1 MSVQSEAQLEASLI
15 RRLAD
20 LGWAQVS
27 IPDNDG
33 LGANLKT
40 QLEAHN
46 GIHFSDGEFRSIL
59 NHLGKGGTFEKAKTL
74 RDRMT
79 LQRDDGST
87 AYVQFFNSHEWCRNR
102 YQVTSQVTQVGT
114 YGTRYDVTLLVN
126 GLPLVHIELKRRG
139 MELRE
144 AFNQINR
151 YQRHSFWAGNALFQY
166 VQIFVISNGVNTKYY
181 ANNRHQDFKQTFFW
195 ADEENNPITR
205 LEAFA
210 DAFLEKCFVSK
221 MIAKYVVLHES
232 DKVPM
237 VLRPY
242 QFYAVERILD
252 RVMKGRKN
260 GYIWHTTGSG
270 KTLTSFKASQV
281 IVENPKVAKVV
292 FVVDRA
298 DLDYQTTKEFNHFAP
313 GSVDG
318 TDNTKALVAQLNDPD
333 NKLVVTTIQ
342 KLNTAITRERH
353 GVAMEG
359 LKDQRIVFVF
369 DECHRSQFGDT
380 HKNIVAFF
388 TKAQLFGFTGTPI
401 LAENAIGKRTTADL
415 FEDCLHR
422 YVITDAIR
430 DENVLRFSVE
440 YWGKLRKKD
449 GSLLSEEEV
458 SGLNVKEFFES
469 EERIEGVVDW
479 VIENHDRKTH
489 NREFSAIMC
498 VGSVDAL
505 TKTYEAFRRKKANG
519 EHTLKVATI
528 FTFAA
533 NEDDADADGLI
544 GEPDVT
550 GGPVNAATQHSRDKL
565 ASYVADYNAMFG
577 TNHSVKD
584 GKAFYVYYKE
594 IAKRM
599 KWRDRKGFIPAQGID
614 VLLVVNMFL
623 TGFDAKTCNT
633 LYVDK
638 NLRYHGLIQAF
649 SRTNR
654 ILGQKKSQGNIVCFR
669 NLKTRVDA
677 AIALFSNKEADETIL
692 IAPYQDYVDRFNEAV
707 MELLKIAP
715 TPAAVDRLVS
725 EEDILA
731 FIRAFRELIRIK
743 NVLTTFT
750 EFTDDD
756 LSLDA
761 QRFEDFKSK
770 YLDIHDRMKSD
781 QDDDHKAS
789 IVDEVDFE
797 LELIR
802 RDNINVAY
810 ILALLASVAAERD
823 DAEEGA
829 DGDTAKK
836 TKAALDLLSSEPR
849 LRSKRELIE
858 EFIASY
864 LPAMRSEEETRT
876 SFLDFWTE
884 KRDAAFEQICVDEK
898 LDRAGFMGLLESYQ
912 FSGKPPLTDQIVA
925 IMQEPPGIL
934 QRKRSAERIMSK
946 LRDFVETFDE
956 GMGDIEAE

>member
-1 MSVQSEAQLEASLI
+1 MNTQSEAQLETALI
-15 RRLAD
+15 KRLND
-20 LGWAQVS
+20 LGWASVD
-27 IPDNDG
+27 IPDNAA
-33 LGANLKT
+33 LEANLRS

-46 GIHFSDGEFRSIL
+46 GLQFSDGEFRTIV
-59 NHLGKGGTFEKAKTL
+59 NHLGKGSTFEKAKTL
-74 RDRMT
+74 RDRMA
-79 LQRDDGST
+79 LQRDDGTT
-87 AYVQFFNSHEWCRNR
+87 AYVQFFNGREWCRNR
-102 YQVTSQVTQVGT
+102 YQVTHQITQEGH
-114 YGTRYDVTLLVN
+114 YKTRYDVTLLVN
-126 GLPLVHIELKRRG
+126 GLPLIQIELKRRG
-139 MELRE
+139 IELKE

-151 YQRHSFWAGNALFQY
+151 YHRHSFGAGNALFQY
-166 VQIFVISNGVNTKYY
+166 VQLFVISNGVNTKYY

-195 ADEENNPITR
+195 ADEDNAPITR

-232 DKVPM
+232 DQVLM

-242 QFYAVERILD
+242 QYYAVERILD

-298 DLDYQTTKEFNHFAP
+298 DLDYQTTKEFNFFSP

-318 TDNTKALVAQLNDPD
+318 TDNTKALVDQLADPD
-333 NKLVVTTIQ
+333 TKLVVTTIQ

-353 GVAMEG
+353 AAAMEA
-359 LKDQRIVFVF
+359 LKDERIVFVF

-388 TKAQLFGFTGTPI
+388 SKAQMFGFTGTPI
-401 LAENAIGKRTTADL
+401 LKENAIGKRTTANL
-415 FEDCLHR
+415 FEECLHR

-440 YWGKLRKKD
+440 YWGKLRRKD
-449 GSLLSEEEV
+449 GTFIGDEEV
-458 SGLNVKEFFES
+458 SGLDLKEFFES
-469 EERIEGVVDW
+469 EKRIDGVVDW
-479 VIENHDRKTH
+479 IIENHERKTH
-489 NREFSAIMC
+489 SRDFSAIMC

-505 TKTYEAFRRKKANG
+505 TKTYEAFQRKKAEG
-519 EHTLKVATI
+519 KHDLKVATI

-533 NEDDADADGLI
+533 NEEDEDANGLI

-550 GGPVNAATQHSRDKL
+550 GGPVSAATQHSRDKL
-565 ASYVADYNAMFG
+565 AGYVADYNAMFG
-577 TNHSVKD
+577 TNNSVKD
-584 GKAFYVYYKE
+584 GKAFYVYYKAL
-594 IAKRM
+594 AKRM
-599 KWRDRKGFIPAQGID
+599 KWRDRKDFIEGQGID
-614 VLLVVNMFL
+614 ILLVVNMFL

-669 NLKTRVDA
+669 NLKAKVDE
-677 AIALFSNKEADETIL
+677 AIALFSNKDADETIL
-692 IAPYQDYVDRFNEAV
+692 IAPYQEYVDRFNEAV

-715 TPAAVDRLVS
+715 TPSAVDRLVS
-725 EEDILA
+725 EDDILA
-731 FIRAFRELIRIK
+731 FVRAFRELIRIR
-743 NVLTTFT
+743 NVLTSFT
-750 EFTDDD
+750 EFSNDD

-781 QDDDHKAS
+781 QDDDQKVS
-789 IVDEVDFE
+789 ILNEVDFE

-810 ILALLASVAAERD
+810 ILALLASIVEEQREAE
-823 DAEEGA
+823 DAL
-829 DGDTAKK
+829 DTAGK
-836 TKAALDLLSSEPR
+836 TKTILDLLGSEPR

-858 EFIASY
+858 EFITTY
-864 LPAMRSEEETRT
+864 LLTMKSAEQTNATFE
-876 SFLDFWTE
+876 SFWAE
-884 KRDAAFEQICVDEK
+884 KRDAAFGSICTEEK
-898 LDRAGFMGLLESYQ
+898 LRPQGFATLLEAYQ
-912 FSGKPPLTDQIVA
+912 FSGKRPMTDEVIA
-925 IMQEPPGIL
+925 IMIETPGIL
-934 QRKRSAERIMSK
+934 QRKPSAERIVSRM
-946 LRDFVETFDE
+946 VTFIDTFEE
-956 GMGDIEAE
+956 GLGDLWSI

>member
-1 MSVQSEAQLEASLI
+1 MAAVQSEAQLDSALI
-15 RRLAD
+15 KRLVS
-20 LGWAQVS
+20 LGWNRIEIKGSAT
-27 IPDNDG
+27 
-33 LGANLKT
+33 LERNLKT

-46 GIHFSDGEFRSIL
+46 GTTFSNDEFRRIL
-59 NHLGKGGTFEKAKTL
+59 NHLEKGNVFEKAKTL
-74 RDRMT
+74 RDRMS
-79 LQRDDGST
+79 LHRDDGST
-87 AYVQFFNSHEWCRNR
+87 SYVQFFNAQDWGRNR
-102 YQVTSQVTQVGT
+102 YQVTSQVTQEGS
-114 YGTRYDVTLLVN
+114 YKTRYDVTLLVN
-126 GLPLVHIELKRRG
+126 GLPLIQIELKRRG

-151 YQRHSFWAGNALFQY
+151 YHRHSFWAGNALFQY
-166 VQIFVISNGVNTKYY
+166 VQVFVISNGVNTKYY

-195 ADEENNPITR
+195 ADEDNKSITR
-205 LEAFA
+205 LEAFT

-232 DKVPM
+232 DKVLM

-242 QFYAVERILD
+242 QYYAVERILD

-298 DLDYQTTKEFNHFAP
+298 DLDYQTTKEFNYFSP

-318 TDNTKALVAQLNDPD
+318 TDNTKALVDQLADPD
-333 NKLVVTTIQ
+333 TKLVVTTIQ

-353 GVAMEG
+353 EAAMAAI
-359 LKDQRIVFVF
+359 KDERVVFVF

-380 HKNIVAFF
+380 HKNIVAYFS
-388 TKAQLFGFTGTPI
+388 KAQLFGFTGTPI
-401 LAENAIGKRTTADL
+401 LRENAIGNRTTANL
-415 FEDCLHR
+415 FADCIHKH
-422 YVITDAIR
+422 VITDAIR

-449 GSLLSEEEV
+449 GTLMTDEEV
-458 SGLNVKEFFES
+458 AGIDLKEFFES
-469 EERIEGVVDW
+469 EKRIDGVVDW

-489 NREFSAIMC
+489 NRQFSAIMC
-498 VGSVDAL
+498 TGSVDAL
-505 TKTYEAFRRKKANG
+505 TKTYEAFRRKKAEG
-519 EHTLKVATI
+519 KHDLKVATI

-533 NEDDADADGLI
+533 NEEDEDANGLI

-550 GGPVNAATQHSRDKL
+550 GGPVNATTQHSRDKL

-577 TNHSVKD
+577 TNNSVD
-584 GKAFYVYYKE
+584 NGKAFYVYYKGL
-594 IAKRM
+594 AKRM
-599 KWRDRKGFIPAQGID
+599 KQRDRKDFVQEQGID
-614 VLLVVNMFL
+614 ILLVVNMFL

-669 NLKTRVDA
+669 NLKERVDE
-677 AIALFSNKEADETIL
+677 AIALFSNKEARDTIL
-692 IAPYQDYVDRFNEAV
+692 MEPYQAYVDQFNEAV
-707 MELLKIAP
+707 LELMKIAA
-715 TPAAVDRLVS
+715 TPGMVDKLES
-725 EEDILA
+725 EEDILT
-731 FIRAFRELIRIK
+731 FVRAFRELLRIRNI
-743 NVLTTFT
+743 LTSFT
-750 EFTDDD
+750 EFSDDD
-756 LSLDA
+756 LAIDP

-770 YLDIHDRMKSD
+770 YLDIHDRVKSN
-781 QDDDHKAS
+781 QDDSDHKAS
-789 IVDEVDFE
+789 IIDEVDFE

-810 ILALLASVAAERD
+810 ILALLASI
-823 DAEEGA
+823 A
-829 DGDTAKK
+829 DGGDDEDARQEAASKK
-836 TKAALDLLSSEPR
+836 KAILDMLGSEAR

-858 EFIASY
+858 EFVASY
-864 LPAMRSEEETRT
+864 LPHLSDSEGTKEAFWDYWSRKRSEAFDEICEDED
-876 SFLDFWTE
+876 LDP
-884 KRDAAFEQICVDEK
+884 
-898 LDRAGFMGLLESYQ
+898 DRFADLIEAYQ
-912 FSGKPPLTDQIVA
+912 FSDKEPLTDELMTVVNT
-925 IMQEPPGIL
+925 PPSIL
-934 QRKRSAERIMSK
+934 QRKKVAKRIISRMV
-946 LRDFVETFDE
+946 DYIETFE
-956 GMGDIEAE
+956 ENMGDLEAA

>member
-1 MSVQSEAQLEASLI
+1 MNTQSEAQLENALI
-15 RRLAD
+15 QRLND
-20 LGWAQVS
+20 LGWASVA
-27 IPDNDG
+27 IPDNAA
-33 LGANLKT
+33 LESNLRS

-46 GIHFSDGEFRSIL
+46 GLQFSDGEFRTIL
-59 NHLGKGGTFEKAKTL
+59 NHLGKGSTFEKAKTM
-74 RDRMT
+74 RDRMA
-79 LQRDDGST
+79 LQRDDGTT
-87 AYVQFFNSHEWCRNR
+87 AYVQFFNGREWCRNR
-102 YQVTSQVTQVGT
+102 YQVTHQITQEGH
-114 YGTRYDVTLLVN
+114 YKTRYDVTLLVN
-126 GLPLVHIELKRRG
+126 GLPLIQIELKRRG
-139 MELRE
+139 IELKE

-151 YQRHSFWAGNALFQY
+151 YHRHSFGAGNALFQY
-166 VQIFVISNGVNTKYY
+166 VQLFVISNGVNTKYY

-195 ADEENNPITR
+195 ADEDNAPITR

-232 DKVPM
+232 DQVLM

-242 QFYAVERILD
+242 QYYAVERILD

-298 DLDYQTTKEFNHFAP
+298 DLDYQTTKEFNFFSP

-318 TDNTKALVAQLNDPD
+318 TDNTKALVDQMADPD
-333 NKLVVTTIQ
+333 TKLVVTTIQ

-353 GVAMEG
+353 AAAMEA
-359 LKDQRIVFVF
+359 LKDERIVFVF

-388 TKAQLFGFTGTPI
+388 SKAQMFGFTGTPI
-401 LAENAIGKRTTADL
+401 LKENAIGKRTTANL
-415 FEDCLHR
+415 FEECLHR

-440 YWGKLRKKD
+440 YWGKLRRKD
-449 GSLLSEEEV
+449 GTFIGDEEV
-458 SGLNVKEFFES
+458 SGLDLKEFFES
-469 EERIEGVVDW
+469 EKRIDVVVDW
-479 VIENHDRKTH
+479 IIENHNRKTH
-489 NREFSAIMC
+489 GRDFSAIMC

-505 TKTYEAFRRKKANG
+505 TKTYEAFQRKKAEG
-519 EHTLKVATI
+519 RHDLKVATI

-533 NEDDADADGLI
+533 NEEDEDANGLI

-550 GGPVNAATQHSRDKL
+550 GGPISAATQHSRDKL
-565 ASYVADYNAMFG
+565 AGYVADYNAMFG
-577 TNHSVKD
+577 TNNSVKD
-584 GKAFYVYYKE
+584 GKAFYVYYKAV
-594 IAKRM
+594 AKRM
-599 KWRDRKGFIPAQGID
+599 KWRDRKDYIEGQGID
-614 VLLVVNMFL
+614 ILLVVNMFL

-669 NLKTRVDA
+669 NLKAKVDE
-677 AIALFSNKEADETIL
+677 AIALFSNKDADETIL
-692 IAPYQDYVDRFNEAV
+692 IAPYQEYVDRFNEAV
-707 MELLKIAP
+707 VELLKIAP
-715 TPAAVDRLVS
+715 TPSAVDKLVS
-725 EEDILA
+725 EDDILA
-731 FIRAFRELIRIK
+731 FVRAFRELIRIR
-743 NVLTTFT
+743 NVLTSFT
-750 EFTDDD
+750 EFSNDD

-770 YLDIHDRMKSD
+770 YLDIHDRMKSE
-781 QDDDHKAS
+781 QDDDQKAS
-789 IVDEVDFE
+789 ILNEVDFE

-810 ILALLASVAAERD
+810 ILALLASIVEERREAE
-823 DAEEGA
+823 DAL
-829 DGDTAKK
+829 DTARK
-836 TKAALDLLSSEPR
+836 TKTILDLLGSEPR

-858 EFIASY
+858 EFITTY
-864 LPAMRSEEETRT
+864 LPTMKSAEQTNATFE
-876 SFLDFWTE
+876 SFWAE
-884 KRDAAFEQICVDEK
+884 KRDAAFDSICSEEK
-898 LDRAGFMGLLESYQ
+898 LRPQGFAILLEAYQ
-912 FSGKPPLTDQIVA
+912 FSGKRPMTDEVIA
-925 IMQEPPGIL
+925 IMIETPGIL
-934 QRKRSAERIMSK
+934 QRKPSAERVVSRMVTFIDTFEEGLGDLWSK
-946 LRDFVETFDE
+946 
-956 GMGDIEAE
+956 

>member
-1 MSVQSEAQLEASLI
+1 M
-15 RRLAD
+15 
-20 LGWAQVS
+20 GWASVA
-27 IPDNDG
+27 IPDNAA
-33 LGANLKT
+33 LEANLRA

-46 GIHFSDGEFRSIL
+46 GLQFSDGEFRTIL
-59 NHLGKGGTFEKAKTL
+59 NHLGKGSTFEKAKTL
-74 RDRMT
+74 RDRMA
-79 LQRDDGST
+79 LQRDDGTT
-87 AYVQFFNSHEWCRNR
+87 AYVQFFNGREWCRNR
-102 YQVTSQVTQVGT
+102 YQVTHQITQEGH
-114 YGTRYDVTLLVN
+114 YKTRYDVTLLVN
-126 GLPLVHIELKRRG
+126 GLPLIQIELKRRG
-139 MELRE
+139 IELKE

-151 YQRHSFWAGNALFQY
+151 YHRHSFGAGNALFQY
-166 VQIFVISNGVNTKYY
+166 VQLFVISNGVNTKYY

-195 ADEENNPITR
+195 ADEDNTPITR

-232 DKVPM
+232 DQVLM

-242 QFYAVERILD
+242 QYFAVERILD

-298 DLDYQTTKEFNHFAP
+298 DLDYQTTKEFNYFSP

-318 TDNTKALVAQLNDPD
+318 TDNTKALVDQMADPD
-333 NKLVVTTIQ
+333 TKLVVTTIQ

-353 GVAMEG
+353 AAAMEA
-359 LKDQRIVFVF
+359 LKDERIVFVF

-388 TKAQLFGFTGTPI
+388 SKAQMFGFTGTPI
-401 LAENAIGKRTTADL
+401 LKENAIGKRTTANL
-415 FEDCLHR
+415 FEECLHR

-440 YWGKLRKKD
+440 YWGKLRRKD
-449 GSLLSEEEV
+449 GTFIGDEEV
-458 SGLNVKEFFES
+458 SGLDLKEFFES
-469 EERIEGVVDW
+469 DKRIDGVVDW
-479 VIENHDRKTH
+479 IIENHDRKTH
-489 NREFSAIMC
+489 NRDFSAIMC

-505 TKTYEAFRRKKANG
+505 TKTYEAFQRKKA
-519 EHTLKVATI
+519 ESKHDLKVATI
-528 FTFAA
+528 FTFASNEEDEDA
-533 NEDDADADGLI
+533 NGLI

-550 GGPVNAATQHSRDKL
+550 GGPVSAATQHSRDKL
-565 ASYVADYNAMFG
+565 AGYVADYNAMFG
-577 TNHSVKD
+577 TNNSVKD
-584 GKAFYVYYKE
+584 GKAFYVYYKAL
-594 IAKRM
+594 AKRM
-599 KWRDRKGFIPAQGID
+599 KWRDRKDFIEGQGID
-614 VLLVVNMFL
+614 ILLVVNMFL

-669 NLKTRVDA
+669 NLKAKVDE
-677 AIALFSNKEADETIL
+677 AIALFSNKDADETIL

-707 MELLKIAP
+707 TELLKIAP
-715 TPAAVDRLVS
+715 TPSAVDKLVS
-725 EEDILA
+725 EDDILA
-731 FIRAFRELIRIK
+731 FVRAFRELIRIR
-743 NVLTTFT
+743 NVLTSFT
-750 EFTDDD
+750 EFSDDD

-781 QDDDHKAS
+781 QDDDQKAS
-789 IVDEVDFE
+789 ILNEVDFE

-810 ILALLASVAAERD
+810 ILALLASVVAEQREAE
-823 DAEEGA
+823 DAL
-829 DGDTAKK
+829 DTASK
-836 TKAALDLLSSEPR
+836 TKTILDLLGSEPR

-858 EFIASY
+858 EFITAY
-864 LPAMRSEEETRT
+864 LPTMKSAEQTTATFEEFWAEKREAAFNSICSEE
-876 SFLDFWTE
+876 
-884 KRDAAFEQICVDEK
+884 K
-898 LDRAGFMGLLESYQ
+898 LRPEGFAILLEAYQ
-912 FSGKPPLTDQIVA
+912 FSGKRPMTDEVIA
-925 IMQEPPGIL
+925 IMIETPGIL
-934 QRKRSAERIMSK
+934 QRKPSAERVVSRM
-946 LRDFVETFDE
+946 VTFIDTFEE
-956 GMGDIEAE
+956 GLGDLWSI

>member
-1 MSVQSEAQLEASLI
+1 MNTQSEAQLETALI
-15 RRLAD
+15 QRLND
-20 LGWAQVS
+20 LGWASVA
-27 IPDNDG
+27 IPDNAA
-33 LGANLKT
+33 LEANLRA

-46 GIHFSDGEFRSIL
+46 GLQFSDGEFRTIL
-59 NHLGKGGTFEKAKTL
+59 NHLGKGSTFEKAKTL
-74 RDRMT
+74 RDRMA
-79 LQRDDGST
+79 LQRDDGTT
-87 AYVQFFNSHEWCRNR
+87 AYVQFFNGREWCRNR
-102 YQVTSQVTQVGT
+102 YQVTHQITQEGH
-114 YGTRYDVTLLVN
+114 YKTRYDVTLLVN
-126 GLPLVHIELKRRG
+126 GLPLIQIELKRRG
-139 MELRE
+139 IELKE

-151 YQRHSFWAGNALFQY
+151 YHRHSFGAGNALFQY
-166 VQIFVISNGVNTKYY
+166 VQLFVISNGVNTKYY

-195 ADEENNPITR
+195 ADEDNTPITR

-232 DKVPM
+232 DQVLM

-242 QFYAVERILD
+242 QYYAVERILD

-298 DLDYQTTKEFNHFAP
+298 DLDYQTTKEFNYFSP

-318 TDNTKALVAQLNDPD
+318 TDNTTALVGQMADPD
-333 NKLVVTTIQ
+333 TKLVVTTIQ

-353 GVAMEG
+353 AAAMEA
-359 LKDQRIVFVF
+359 LKDERIVFVF

-388 TKAQLFGFTGTPI
+388 SKAQMFGFTGTPI
-401 LAENAIGKRTTADL
+401 LKENAIGKRTTANL
-415 FEDCLHR
+415 FEECLHR

-440 YWGKLRKKD
+440 YWGKLRRKD
-449 GSLLSEEEV
+449 GTFIGDEEV
-458 SGLNVKEFFES
+458 SGLDLKEFFES
-469 EERIEGVVDW
+469 DKRIDGVVDW
-479 VIENHDRKTH
+479 IIENHDRKTH
-489 NREFSAIMC
+489 GRDFSAIMC

-505 TKTYEAFRRKKANG
+505 SKTYEAFQRKKA
-519 EHTLKVATI
+519 ESKHDLKVATI
-528 FTFAA
+528 FTFASNEEDEDA
-533 NEDDADADGLI
+533 NGLI

-550 GGPVNAATQHSRDKL
+550 GGPVSAATQHSRDKL
-565 ASYVADYNAMFG
+565 AGYVADYNAMFG
-577 TNHSVKD
+577 TNNSVKD
-584 GKAFYVYYKE
+584 GKAFYVYYKAL
-594 IAKRM
+594 AKRM
-599 KWRDRKGFIPAQGID
+599 KWRDRKDFIEGQGID
-614 VLLVVNMFL
+614 ILLVVNMFL

-669 NLKTRVDA
+669 NLKAKVDE
-677 AIALFSNKEADETIL
+677 AIALFSNKDADETIL

-715 TPAAVDRLVS
+715 TPSAVDKLAS
-725 EEDILA
+725 EDEILA
-731 FIRAFRELIRIK
+731 FVRAFRELIRIR
-743 NVLTTFT
+743 NVLTSFT
-750 EFTDDD
+750 EFSDDD

-781 QDDDHKAS
+781 QDDDQKAS
-789 IVDEVDFE
+789 ILNEVDFE

-810 ILALLASVAAERD
+810 ILALLASVVAEQREAE
-823 DAEEGA
+823 DAL
-829 DGDTAKK
+829 DTASK
-836 TKAALDLLSSEPR
+836 TKTILDLLGSEPR

-858 EFIASY
+858 EFITAY
-864 LPAMRSEEETRT
+864 LPTMKSAEQTTATFEEFWAEKREAAFNSICSEE
-876 SFLDFWTE
+876 
-884 KRDAAFEQICVDEK
+884 K
-898 LDRAGFMGLLESYQ
+898 LRPEGFAILLEAYQ
-912 FSGKPPLTDQIVA
+912 FSGKRPMTDEVIA
-925 IMQEPPGIL
+925 IMIETPGIL
-934 QRKRSAERIMSK
+934 QRKPSAERVVSRM
-946 LRDFVETFDE
+946 VTFIDTFEE
-956 GMGDIEAE
+956 GLGDLWSI

>member
-1 MSVQSEAQLEASLI
+1 MDTQSEAQLETALI
-15 RRLAD
+15 QRLND
-20 LGWAQVS
+20 LGWASVA
-27 IPDNDG
+27 IPDNAA
-33 LGANLKT
+33 LETNLRAR
-40 QLEAHN
+40 LEAHN
-46 GIHFSDGEFRSIL
+46 GLRFSDGEFRTIL
-59 NHLGKGGTFEKAKTL
+59 NHLGKGSTFEKAKTL
-74 RDRMT
+74 RDRMA
-79 LQRDDGST
+79 LQRDDGTT
-87 AYVQFFNSHEWCRNR
+87 AYVQFFNGREWCRNR
-102 YQVTSQVTQVGT
+102 YQVTHQITQEGQ
-114 YGTRYDVTLLVN
+114 YKTRYDVTLLVN
-126 GLPLVHIELKRRG
+126 GLPLIQIELKRRG
-139 MELRE
+139 IELKE

-151 YQRHSFWAGNALFQY
+151 YHRHSFGAGNALFQY
-166 VQIFVISNGVNTKYY
+166 VQLFVISNGVNTKYY

-195 ADEENNPITR
+195 ADEDNTPITR

-232 DKVPM
+232 DQLLM

-242 QFYAVERILD
+242 QYYAVERILD

-298 DLDYQTTKEFNHFAP
+298 DLDYQTTKEFNFFSP

-318 TDNTKALVAQLNDPD
+318 TDNTKALVDQLADPD
-333 NKLVVTTIQ
+333 TKLVVTTIQ

-353 GVAMEG
+353 AAAMEA
-359 LKDQRIVFVF
+359 LKDERIVFVF

-388 TKAQLFGFTGTPI
+388 SKAQMFGFTGTPI
-401 LAENAIGKRTTADL
+401 LKENAIGKRTTANL
-415 FEDCLHR
+415 FEKRLHH

-440 YWGKLRKKD
+440 YWGKLRRKD
-449 GSLLSEEEV
+449 GTFIGDEEV
-458 SGLNVKEFFES
+458 PGLDLKEFFES
-469 EERIEGVVDW
+469 KKRIEGVVDW
-479 VIENHDRKTH
+479 IIENHDRKTH
-489 NREFSAIMC
+489 NRDFSAIMC

-505 TKTYEAFRRKKANG
+505 TKTYEAFQRRKAEGK
-519 EHTLKVATI
+519 HDLKVATI

-533 NEDDADADGLI
+533 NEEDEDANGLI

-550 GGPVNAATQHSRDKL
+550 GGPVSAATQHSRDKL
-565 ASYVADYNAMFG
+565 AGYVADYNAMFG
-577 TNHSVKD
+577 TNNSVKD
-584 GKAFYVYYKE
+584 GKAFYVYYKAL
-594 IAKRM
+594 AKRM
-599 KWRDRKGFIPAQGID
+599 KWRDRKDFIKGQGID
-614 VLLVVNMFL
+614 ILLVVNMFL

-669 NLKTRVDA
+669 NLKAKVDE
-677 AIALFSNKEADETIL
+677 AISLFSNKDADETIL
-692 IAPYQDYVDRFNEAV
+692 IAPYQEYVDRFNEAV
-707 MELLKIAP
+707 MELLRIAP
-715 TPAAVDRLVS
+715 TPSTVDRLES
-725 EEDILA
+725 EDDILA
-731 FIRAFRELIRIK
+731 FVRAFRELIRIR
-743 NVLTTFT
+743 NVLTSFT
-750 EFTDDD
+750 EFSDDD
-756 LSLDA
+756 LSLSA

-781 QDDDHKAS
+781 RDDDQKAS
-789 IVDEVDFE
+789 ILNEVDFE

-810 ILALLASVAAERD
+810 ILALLTSVIAERQEAE
-823 DAEEGA
+823 DAV
-829 DGDTAKK
+829 DTTIK
-836 TKAALDLLSSEPR
+836 TKTILDLLGAEPR

-858 EFIASY
+858 EFVANY
-864 LPAMRSEEETRT
+864 LPSMKDADQTREA
-876 SFLDFWTE
+876 FQEFWTA
-884 KRDAAFEQICVDEK
+884 KRDAAFEAICAEEK
-898 LDRAGFMGLLESYQ
+898 LDATGFATLLEAHQ
-912 FSGKPPLTDQIVA
+912 FSGKRPLTDEVIAIVT
-925 IMQEPPGIL
+925 EPPGIL
-934 QRKRSAERIMSK
+934 RRKPTAERIVSRMIG
-946 LRDFVETFDE
+946 FVETFDE
-956 GMGDIEAE
+956 AMGDIYSD

>member
-1 MSVQSEAQLEASLI
+1 MNTQSEAQLENALI
-15 RRLAD
+15 QRLND
-20 LGWAQVS
+20 LGWASVA
-27 IPDNDG
+27 IPDNAA
-33 LGANLKT
+33 LEVNLRA

-46 GIHFSDGEFRSIL
+46 GLQFSDGEFRTIL
-59 NHLGKGGTFEKAKTL
+59 NHLGKGSTFEKAKTL
-74 RDRMT
+74 RDRMA
-79 LQRDDGST
+79 LQRDDGTT
-87 AYVQFFNSHEWCRNR
+87 AYVQFFNGREWCRNR
-102 YQVTSQVTQVGT
+102 YQVTHQITQEGH
-114 YGTRYDVTLLVN
+114 YKTRYDVTLLVN
-126 GLPLVHIELKRRG
+126 GLPLIQIELKRRG
-139 MELRE
+139 IELKE

-151 YQRHSFWAGNALFQY
+151 YHRHSFGAGNALFQY
-166 VQIFVISNGVNTKYY
+166 VQLFVISNGVNTKYY

-195 ADEENNPITR
+195 ADEDNTPITR

-232 DKVPM
+232 DQALM

-242 QFYAVERILD
+242 QYFAVERILD

-298 DLDYQTTKEFNHFAP
+298 DLDYQTTKEFNYFSP

-318 TDNTKALVAQLNDPD
+318 TDNTTALVDQLADPD
-333 NKLVVTTIQ
+333 TKLVVTTIQ

-353 GVAMEG
+353 AAAMEA
-359 LKDQRIVFVF
+359 LKDERIVFVF

-388 TKAQLFGFTGTPI
+388 SKAQMFGFTGTPI
-401 LAENAIGKRTTADL
+401 LKENAIGKRTTANL
-415 FEDCLHR
+415 FEECLHR

-440 YWGKLRKKD
+440 YWGKLRRKD
-449 GSLLSEEEV
+449 GTFIGDEEV
-458 SGLNVKEFFES
+458 SGLDLKEFFES
-469 EERIEGVVDW
+469 EKRIDGVVDW
-479 VIENHDRKTH
+479 IIENHDRKTH
-489 NREFSAIMC
+489 NRDFSAIMC

-505 TKTYEAFRRKKANG
+505 TKTYEAFQRKKAEG
-519 EHTLKVATI
+519 KHDLKVATI

-533 NEDDADADGLI
+533 NEEDEDANGLI

-550 GGPVNAATQHSRDKL
+550 GGPVSAATQHSRDKL
-565 ASYVADYNAMFG
+565 AGYVADYNAMFG
-577 TNHSVKD
+577 TNNSVKD
-584 GKAFYVYYKE
+584 GKAFYVYYKAL
-594 IAKRM
+594 AKRM
-599 KWRDRKGFIPAQGID
+599 KWRDRKDFIEGQGID
-614 VLLVVNMFL
+614 ILLVVNMFL

-669 NLKTRVDA
+669 NLKAKVDE
-677 AIALFSNKEADETIL
+677 AIALFSNKDADETIL

-715 TPAAVDRLVS
+715 TPSAVDKLVS
-725 EEDILA
+725 EDDILT
-731 FIRAFRELIRIK
+731 FVRAFRELIRIR
-743 NVLTTFT
+743 NVLTSFT
-750 EFTDDD
+750 EFSDDD

-781 QDDDHKAS
+781 QDDDQKAS
-789 IVDEVDFE
+789 ILNEVDFE

-810 ILALLASVAAERD
+810 ILALLASVVAEQREAE
-823 DAEEGA
+823 DAL
-829 DGDTAKK
+829 DTASK
-836 TKAALDLLSSEPR
+836 TKTILDLLGSEPR

-858 EFIASY
+858 EFITAY
-864 LPAMRSEEETRT
+864 LPTMKSAEQTTATFEEFWAEKREAAFNSICSEE
-876 SFLDFWTE
+876 
-884 KRDAAFEQICVDEK
+884 K
-898 LDRAGFMGLLESYQ
+898 LRPEGFAILLEAYQ
-912 FSGKPPLTDQIVA
+912 FSGKRPMTDEVIA
-925 IMQEPPGIL
+925 IMIETPGIL
-934 QRKRSAERIMSK
+934 QRKPSAERVVSRM
-946 LRDFVETFDE
+946 VTFIDTFEE
-956 GMGDIEAE
+956 GLGDLWSI

>member
-1 MSVQSEAQLEASLI
+1 MNTQSEAQLEAALI
-15 RRLAD
+15 QRLND
-20 LGWAQVS
+20 LGWASVA
-27 IPDNDG
+27 IPDNAA
-33 LGANLKT
+33 LEANLRA

-46 GIHFSDGEFRSIL
+46 GLQFSDGEFRTIL
-59 NHLGKGGTFEKAKTL
+59 NHLGKGSTFEKAKTL
-74 RDRMT
+74 RDRMA
-79 LQRDDGST
+79 LQRDDGTT
-87 AYVQFFNSHEWCRNR
+87 AYVQFFNGREWCRNR
-102 YQVTSQVTQVGT
+102 YQVTHQITQEGH
-114 YGTRYDVTLLVN
+114 YKTRYDVTLLVN
-126 GLPLVHIELKRRG
+126 GLPLIQIELKRRG
-139 MELRE
+139 IELKE

-151 YQRHSFWAGNALFQY
+151 YHRHSFGAGNALFQY
-166 VQIFVISNGVNTKYY
+166 VQLFVISNGVNTKYY

-195 ADEENNPITR
+195 ADEDNTPITR

-232 DKVPM
+232 DQVLM

-242 QFYAVERILD
+242 QYYAVERILD

-298 DLDYQTTKEFNHFAP
+298 DLDYQTTKEFNYFSP

-318 TDNTKALVAQLNDPD
+318 TDNTTALVDQMADPD
-333 NKLVVTTIQ
+333 TKLVVTTIQ

-353 GVAMEG
+353 AAAMEA
-359 LKDQRIVFVF
+359 LKDERIVFVF

-388 TKAQLFGFTGTPI
+388 SKAQMFGFTGTPI
-401 LAENAIGKRTTADL
+401 LKENAIGKRTTANL
-415 FEDCLHR
+415 FEECLHR

-440 YWGKLRKKD
+440 YWGKLRRKD
-449 GSLLSEEEV
+449 GTFIGDEEV
-458 SGLNVKEFFES
+458 SGLDLKEFFES
-469 EERIEGVVDW
+469 DKRIDGVVDW
-479 VIENHDRKTH
+479 IIENHDRKTH
-489 NREFSAIMC
+489 NRDFSAIMC

-505 TKTYEAFRRKKANG
+505 TKTYEAFQRKKSEG
-519 EHTLKVATI
+519 QHDLKVATI

-533 NEDDADADGLI
+533 NEEDEDANGLI

-550 GGPVNAATQHSRDKL
+550 GGPVSAATQHSRDKL
-565 ASYVADYNAMFG
+565 AGYVADYNAMFG
-577 TNHSVKD
+577 TNNSVKD
-584 GKAFYVYYKE
+584 GKAFYVYYKAL
-594 IAKRM
+594 AKRM
-599 KWRDRKGFIPAQGID
+599 KWRDRKDFIEGQGID
-614 VLLVVNMFL
+614 ILLVVNMFL

-669 NLKTRVDA
+669 NLKAKVDE
-677 AIALFSNKEADETIL
+677 AIALFSNKDADETIL
-692 IAPYQDYVDRFNEAV
+692 IAPYQEYVDRFNEAV

-715 TPAAVDRLVS
+715 TPSAVDKLVS
-725 EEDILA
+725 EDDILA
-731 FIRAFRELIRIK
+731 FVRAFRELIRIR
-743 NVLTTFT
+743 NILTSFT
-750 EFTDDD
+750 EFSDDA

-781 QDDDHKAS
+781 RDDDQKAS
-789 IVDEVDFE
+789 ILNEVDFE

-810 ILALLASVAAERD
+810 ILALLASVVAEQREAE
-823 DAEEGA
+823 DAQ
-829 DGDTAKK
+829 DTASK
-836 TKAALDLLSSEPR
+836 TKTILDLLGSEPR

-858 EFIASY
+858 EFITAY
-864 LPAMRSEEETRT
+864 LPTMKSAEQTTATFEE
-876 SFLDFWTE
+876 FWAE
-884 KRDAAFEQICVDEK
+884 KREAAFQTICTEEK
-898 LDRAGFMGLLESYQ
+898 LDREGFAGLLEAYQ
-912 FSGKPPLTDQIVA
+912 FSGKRPLTDEVIA
-925 IMQEPPGIL
+925 IMIEVPGIL
-934 QRKRSAERIMSK
+934 QRKPSAERVVTRMVD
-946 LRDFVETFDE
+946 LLETFDE
-956 GMGDIEAE
+956 GMGDI

>member
-1 MSVQSEAQLEASLI
+1 MNTQSEAQLENALI
-15 RRLAD
+15 QRLND
-20 LGWAQVS
+20 LGWASVA
-27 IPDNDG
+27 IPDNAA
-33 LGANLKT
+33 LESNLRS

-46 GIHFSDGEFRSIL
+46 GLQFSDGEFRTIL
-59 NHLGKGGTFEKAKTL
+59 NHLGKGSTFEKAKTL
-74 RDRMT
+74 RDRMA
-79 LQRDDGST
+79 LQRDDGTT
-87 AYVQFFNSHEWCRNR
+87 AYVQFFNGREWCRNR
-102 YQVTSQVTQVGT
+102 YQVTHQITQEGH
-114 YGTRYDVTLLVN
+114 YKTRYDVTLLVN
-126 GLPLVHIELKRRG
+126 GLPLIQIELKRRG
-139 MELRE
+139 IELKE

-151 YQRHSFWAGNALFQY
+151 YHRHSFGAGNALFQY
-166 VQIFVISNGVNTKYY
+166 VQLFVISNGVNTKYY

-195 ADEENNPITR
+195 ADEDNAPITR

-232 DKVPM
+232 DQVLM

-242 QFYAVERILD
+242 QYYAVERILD

-298 DLDYQTTKEFNHFAP
+298 DLDYQTTKEFNFFSP

-318 TDNTKALVAQLNDPD
+318 TDNTKALVDQLADHD
-333 NKLVVTTIQ
+333 TKLVVTTIQ
-342 KLNTAITRERH
+342 KLNTAITREH
-353 GVAMEG
+353 HAAAMEA
-359 LKDQRIVFVF
+359 LKDERIVFVF

-388 TKAQLFGFTGTPI
+388 SKAQMFGFTGTPI
-401 LAENAIGKRTTADL
+401 LKENAIGKRTTANL
-415 FEDCLHR
+415 FEECLHR

-440 YWGKLRKKD
+440 YWGKLRRKD
-449 GSLLSEEEV
+449 GTFIGDEEV
-458 SGLNVKEFFES
+458 SGLDLMEFFES
-469 EERIEGVVDW
+469 EKRIDGVVDW
-479 VIENHDRKTH
+479 IIENHDRKTH
-489 NREFSAIMC
+489 NRDFSAIMC

-505 TKTYEAFRRKKANG
+505 TKTYEAFQRKKAEG
-519 EHTLKVATI
+519 KHDLKVATI

-533 NEDDADADGLI
+533 NEEDEDANGLI

-550 GGPVNAATQHSRDKL
+550 GGPVSAATQHSRDKL
-565 ASYVADYNAMFG
+565 AGYVADYNAMFG
-577 TNHSVKD
+577 TNNSVKD
-584 GKAFYVYYKE
+584 GKAFYVYYKAL
-594 IAKRM
+594 AKRM
-599 KWRDRKGFIPAQGID
+599 KWRDRKDFIEGQGID
-614 VLLVVNMFL
+614 ILLVVNMFL

-669 NLKTRVDA
+669 NLKAKVDE
-677 AIALFSNKEADETIL
+677 AIALFSNKDADETIL
-692 IAPYQDYVDRFNEAV
+692 IAPYQEYVDRFNEAV

-715 TPAAVDRLVS
+715 TPSAVDKLVS
-725 EEDILA
+725 EDDILA
-731 FIRAFRELIRIK
+731 FVRAFRELIRIR
-743 NVLTTFT
+743 NVLTSFT
-750 EFTDDD
+750 EFSNDD

-781 QDDDHKAS
+781 QDDDQKAS
-789 IVDEVDFE
+789 ILNEVDFE

-810 ILALLASVAAERD
+810 ILALLASIVEEQREAE
-823 DAEEGA
+823 DAL
-829 DGDTAKK
+829 DTAGK
-836 TKAALDLLSSEPR
+836 TKTILDLLGSEPR

-858 EFIASY
+858 EFITTY
-864 LPAMRSEEETRT
+864 LPTMKSAEQTNATFE
-876 SFLDFWTE
+876 SFWAE
-884 KRDAAFEQICVDEK
+884 KRDAAFGSICTEEK
-898 LDRAGFMGLLESYQ
+898 LRPQGFATLLEAYQ
-912 FSGKPPLTDQIVA
+912 FSGKRPMTDEVIA
-925 IMQEPPGIL
+925 IMIETPGIL
-934 QRKRSAERIMSK
+934 QRKPSAERIVSRM
-946 LRDFVETFDE
+946 VTFIDTFEE
-956 GMGDIEAE
+956 GLGDLWSI

>member
-1 MSVQSEAQLEASLI
+1 MNIQSEAQLETALI
-15 RRLAD
+15 QRLND
-20 LGWAQVS
+20 LGWASVA
-27 IPDNDG
+27 IPDNAA
-33 LGANLKT
+33 LESNLRS

-46 GIHFSDGEFRSIL
+46 GLQFSDGEFRTIL
-59 NHLGKGGTFEKAKTL
+59 NHLGKGSTFEKAKTL
-74 RDRMT
+74 RDRMA
-79 LQRDDGST
+79 LQRDDGTT
-87 AYVQFFNSHEWCRNR
+87 AYVQFFNGREWCRNR
-102 YQVTSQVTQVGT
+102 YQVTHQITQEGH
-114 YGTRYDVTLLVN
+114 YKTRYDVTLLVN
-126 GLPLVHIELKRRG
+126 GLPLIQIELKRRG
-139 MELRE
+139 IELKE

-151 YQRHSFWAGNALFQY
+151 YHRHSFGAGNALFQY
-166 VQIFVISNGVNTKYY
+166 VQLFVISNGVNTKYY

-195 ADEENNPITR
+195 ADEDNAPITR

-221 MIAKYVVLHES
+221 MIAKYVVLHKS
-232 DKVPM
+232 DQVLM

-242 QFYAVERILD
+242 QYYAVERILD

-298 DLDYQTTKEFNHFAP
+298 DLDYQTTKEFNYFSP

-318 TDNTKALVAQLNDPD
+318 TDNTTALVDQMADPD
-333 NKLVVTTIQ
+333 TKLVVTTIQ

-353 GVAMEG
+353 AAAMEA
-359 LKDQRIVFVF
+359 LKDERIVFVF

-388 TKAQLFGFTGTPI
+388 SKAQMFGFTGTPI
-401 LAENAIGKRTTADL
+401 LKENAIGKRTTANL
-415 FEDCLHR
+415 FDECLHR

-440 YWGKLRKKD
+440 YWGKLRRKD
-449 GSLLSEEEV
+449 GTFIGDEEV
-458 SGLNVKEFFES
+458 SGLDLKEFFES
-469 EERIEGVVDW
+469 EKRIEGVVDW
-479 VIENHDRKTH
+479 IIENHDRKTH
-489 NREFSAIMC
+489 NRDFSAIMC

-505 TKTYEAFRRKKANG
+505 TKTYEAFQRKKVEG
-519 EHTLKVATI
+519 KHDLKVATI

-533 NEDDADADGLI
+533 NEEDEDANGLI

-550 GGPVNAATQHSRDKL
+550 GGPVSAATQHSRDKL
-565 ASYVADYNAMFG
+565 AGYVADYNAIFG
-577 TNHSVKD
+577 TNNSVKD
-584 GKAFYVYYKE
+584 GKAFYVYYKAL
-594 IAKRM
+594 AKRM
-599 KWRDRKGFIPAQGID
+599 KWRDRKDFIEGQGID
-614 VLLVVNMFL
+614 ILLVVNMFL
-623 TGFDAKTCNT
+623 TGFDAKTCST

-669 NLKTRVDA
+669 NLKAKVDE
-677 AIALFSNKEADETIL
+677 AIALFSNKDADETIL
-692 IAPYQDYVDRFNEAV
+692 IAPYQEYVDRFNEAV

-715 TPAAVDRLVS
+715 TPSVVDRLVS
-725 EEDILA
+725 EDDILA
-731 FIRAFRELIRIK
+731 FVRAFRELIRIR
-743 NVLTTFT
+743 NVLTSFT
-750 EFTDDD
+750 EFSDDD

-781 QDDDHKAS
+781 RDDDQKAS
-789 IVDEVDFE
+789 ILNEVDFE

-810 ILALLASVAAERD
+810 ILALLASAISEQREAE
-823 DAEEGA
+823 DAMDIVG
-829 DGDTAKK
+829 K
-836 TKAALDLLSSEPR
+836 TKTILDLLAAEPR

-858 EFIASY
+858 EFITNY
-864 LPAMRSEEETRT
+864 VPTMTSEAQLKDA
-876 SFLDFWTE
+876 FGDFWSE
-884 KRDAAFEQICVDEK
+884 KREMAFATICVEEK
-898 LDRAGFMGLLESYQ
+898 LDPVAFARLLEAYE
-912 FSGKPPLTDQIVA
+912 FSSKRPLTDEVIAAMTEV
-925 IMQEPPGIL
+925 PGIL
-934 QRKRSAERIMSK
+934 QRKPSSERILARMIA
-946 LRDFVETFDE
+946 FIETYED
-956 GMGDIEAE
+956 GIGDI

>member
-1 MSVQSEAQLEASLI
+1 MNTQSEAQLENALI
-15 RRLAD
+15 QRLND
-20 LGWAQVS
+20 LGWASVA
-27 IPDNDG
+27 IPDNAA
-33 LGANLKT
+33 LESNLRS

-46 GIHFSDGEFRSIL
+46 GLQFSDGEFRTIV
-59 NHLGKGGTFEKAKTL
+59 NHLGKGSTFEKAKTM
-74 RDRMT
+74 RDRMA
-79 LQRDDGST
+79 LQRDDGTT
-87 AYVQFFNSHEWCRNR
+87 AYVQFFNGREWCRNR
-102 YQVTSQVTQVGT
+102 YQVTHQITQEGH
-114 YGTRYDVTLLVN
+114 YKTRYDVTLLVN
-126 GLPLVHIELKRRG
+126 GLPLIQIELKRRG
-139 MELRE
+139 IELKE

-151 YQRHSFWAGNALFQY
+151 YHRHSFGAGNALFQY
-166 VQIFVISNGVNTKYY
+166 VQLFVISNGVNTKYY

-195 ADEENNPITR
+195 ADEDNAPITR

-232 DKVPM
+232 DQVLM

-242 QFYAVERILD
+242 QYYAVERILD

-298 DLDYQTTKEFNHFAP
+298 DLDYQTTKEFNFFSP

-318 TDNTKALVAQLNDPD
+318 TDNTKALVDQMADPD
-333 NKLVVTTIQ
+333 TKLVVTTIQ

-353 GVAMEG
+353 AAAMEA
-359 LKDQRIVFVF
+359 LKDERIVFVF

-388 TKAQLFGFTGTPI
+388 SKAQMFGFTGTPI
-401 LAENAIGKRTTADL
+401 LKENAIGKRTTANL
-415 FEDCLHR
+415 FEECLHR

-440 YWGKLRKKD
+440 YWGKLRRKD
-449 GSLLSEEEV
+449 GTFIGDEEV
-458 SGLNVKEFFES
+458 SGLDLKEFFES
-469 EERIEGVVDW
+469 EKRIDVVVDW
-479 VIENHDRKTH
+479 IIENHNRKTH
-489 NREFSAIMC
+489 GRDFSAIMC

-505 TKTYEAFRRKKANG
+505 TKTYEAFQRKKAEG
-519 EHTLKVATI
+519 RHDLKVATI

-533 NEDDADADGLI
+533 NEEDEDANGLI

-550 GGPVNAATQHSRDKL
+550 GGPISAATQHSRDKL
-565 ASYVADYNAMFG
+565 AGYVADYNAMFG
-577 TNHSVKD
+577 TNNSVKD
-584 GKAFYVYYKE
+584 GKAFYVYYKAV
-594 IAKRM
+594 AKRM
-599 KWRDRKGFIPAQGID
+599 KWRDRKDYIEGQGID
-614 VLLVVNMFL
+614 ILLVVNMFL

-669 NLKTRVDA
+669 NLKAKVDE
-677 AIALFSNKEADETIL
+677 AIALFSNKDADETIL
-692 IAPYQDYVDRFNEAV
+692 IAPYQEYVDRFNEAV
-707 MELLKIAP
+707 VELLKIAP
-715 TPAAVDRLVS
+715 TPSAVDKLVS
-725 EEDILA
+725 EDDILA
-731 FIRAFRELIRIK
+731 FVRAFRELIRIR
-743 NVLTTFT
+743 NVLTSFT
-750 EFTDDD
+750 EFSNDD

-781 QDDDHKAS
+781 QDDDQKAS
-789 IVDEVDFE
+789 ILNEVDFE

-810 ILALLASVAAERD
+810 ILALLASIVEERREAE
-823 DAEEGA
+823 DAL
-829 DGDTAKK
+829 DTARK
-836 TKAALDLLSSEPR
+836 TKTILDLLGSEPR

-858 EFIASY
+858 EFITTY
-864 LPAMRSEEETRT
+864 LPTMKSAEQTNATFE
-876 SFLDFWTE
+876 SFWAE
-884 KRDAAFEQICVDEK
+884 KRDAAFDSICSEEK
-898 LDRAGFMGLLESYQ
+898 LRPQGFAILLEAYQ
-912 FSGKPPLTDQIVA
+912 FSGKRPMTDEVIA
-925 IMQEPPGIL
+925 IMIETPGIL
-934 QRKRSAERIMSK
+934 QRKPSAERVVSRMVTFIDTFEEGLGDLWSK
-946 LRDFVETFDE
+946 
-956 GMGDIEAE
+956 

>member
-1 MSVQSEAQLEASLI
+1 ME
-15 RRLAD
+15 
-20 LGWAQVS
+20 
-27 IPDNDG
+27 
-33 LGANLKT
+33 ANLRA

-46 GIHFSDGEFRSIL
+46 GLQFSDGEFRTIL
-59 NHLGKGGTFEKAKTL
+59 NHLGKGSTFEKAKTL
-74 RDRMT
+74 RDRMA
-79 LQRDDGST
+79 LQRDDGTT
-87 AYVQFFNSHEWCRNR
+87 AYVQFFNGREWCRNR
-102 YQVTSQVTQVGT
+102 YQVTHQITQEGH
-114 YGTRYDVTLLVN
+114 YKTRYDVTLLVN
-126 GLPLVHIELKRRG
+126 GLPLIQIELKRRG
-139 MELRE
+139 IELKE

-151 YQRHSFWAGNALFQY
+151 YHRHSFGAGNALFQY
-166 VQIFVISNGVNTKYY
+166 VQLFVISNGVNTKYY

-195 ADEENNPITR
+195 ADEDNTPITR

-232 DKVPM
+232 DQVLM

-242 QFYAVERILD
+242 QYFAVERILD

-298 DLDYQTTKEFNHFAP
+298 DLDYQTTKEFNYFSP

-318 TDNTKALVAQLNDPD
+318 TDNTKALVDQMADPD
-333 NKLVVTTIQ
+333 TKLVVTTIQ

-353 GVAMEG
+353 AAAMEA
-359 LKDQRIVFVF
+359 LKDERIVFVF

-388 TKAQLFGFTGTPI
+388 SKAQMFGFTGTPI
-401 LAENAIGKRTTADL
+401 LKENAIGKRTTANL
-415 FEDCLHR
+415 FEECLHR

-440 YWGKLRKKD
+440 YWGKLRRKD
-449 GSLLSEEEV
+449 GTFIGDEEV
-458 SGLNVKEFFES
+458 SGLDLKEFFES
-469 EERIEGVVDW
+469 DKRIDGVVDW
-479 VIENHDRKTH
+479 IIENHDRKTH
-489 NREFSAIMC
+489 NRDFSAIMC

-505 TKTYEAFRRKKANG
+505 TKTYEAFQRKKA
-519 EHTLKVATI
+519 ESKHDLKVATI
-528 FTFAA
+528 FTFASNEEDEDA
-533 NEDDADADGLI
+533 NGLI

-550 GGPVNAATQHSRDKL
+550 GGPVSAATQHSRDKL
-565 ASYVADYNAMFG
+565 AGYVADYNAMFG
-577 TNHSVKD
+577 TNNSVKD
-584 GKAFYVYYKE
+584 GKAFYVYYKAL
-594 IAKRM
+594 AKRM
-599 KWRDRKGFIPAQGID
+599 KWRDRKDFIEGQGID
-614 VLLVVNMFL
+614 ILLVVNMFL

-669 NLKTRVDA
+669 NLKAKVDE
-677 AIALFSNKEADETIL
+677 AIALFSNKDADETIL

-707 MELLKIAP
+707 TELLKIAP
-715 TPAAVDRLVS
+715 TPSAVDKLVS
-725 EEDILA
+725 EDDILA
-731 FIRAFRELIRIK
+731 FVRAFRELIRIR
-743 NVLTTFT
+743 NVLTSFT
-750 EFTDDD
+750 EFSDDD

-781 QDDDHKAS
+781 QDDDQKAS
-789 IVDEVDFE
+789 ILNEVDFE

-810 ILALLASVAAERD
+810 ILALLASVVAEQREAE
-823 DAEEGA
+823 DAL
-829 DGDTAKK
+829 DTASK
-836 TKAALDLLSSEPR
+836 TKTILDLLGSEPR

-858 EFIASY
+858 EFITAY
-864 LPAMRSEEETRT
+864 LPTMKSAEQTTATFEEFWAEKREAAFNSICSEE
-876 SFLDFWTE
+876 
-884 KRDAAFEQICVDEK
+884 K
-898 LDRAGFMGLLESYQ
+898 LRPEGFAILLEAYQ
-912 FSGKPPLTDQIVA
+912 FSGKRPMTDEVIA
-925 IMQEPPGIL
+925 IMIETPGIL
-934 QRKRSAERIMSK
+934 QRKPSAERVVSRM
-946 LRDFVETFDE
+946 VTFIDTFEE
-956 GMGDIEAE
+956 GLGDLWSI

>member
-1 MSVQSEAQLEASLI
+1 MNTQSEAQLETALI
-15 RRLAD
+15 KRLND
-20 LGWAQVS
+20 LGWASVD
-27 IPDNDG
+27 IPDNAA
-33 LGANLKT
+33 LEANLRS

-46 GIHFSDGEFRSIL
+46 GLQFSDGEFRTIV
-59 NHLGKGGTFEKAKTL
+59 NHLGKGSTFEKAKTL
-74 RDRMT
+74 RDRMA
-79 LQRDDGST
+79 LQRDDGTT
-87 AYVQFFNSHEWCRNR
+87 AYVQFFNGREWCRNR
-102 YQVTSQVTQVGT
+102 YQVTHQITQEGH
-114 YGTRYDVTLLVN
+114 YKTRYDVTLLVN
-126 GLPLVHIELKRRG
+126 GLPLIQIELKRRG
-139 MELRE
+139 IELKE

-151 YQRHSFWAGNALFQY
+151 YHRHSFGAGNALFQY
-166 VQIFVISNGVNTKYY
+166 VQLFVISNGVNTKYY

-195 ADEENNPITR
+195 ADEDNAPITR

-232 DKVPM
+232 DQVLM

-242 QFYAVERILD
+242 QYYAVERILD

-281 IVENPKVAKVV
+281 IVESPKVAKVV

-298 DLDYQTTKEFNHFAP
+298 DLDYQTTKEFNFFSP

-318 TDNTKALVAQLNDPD
+318 TDNTKALVDQLADPD
-333 NKLVVTTIQ
+333 TKLVVTTIQ

-353 GVAMEG
+353 AAAMEA
-359 LKDQRIVFVF
+359 LKDERIVFVF

-388 TKAQLFGFTGTPI
+388 SKAQMFGFTGTPI
-401 LAENAIGKRTTADL
+401 LKENAIGKRTTANL
-415 FEDCLHR
+415 FEECLHR

-440 YWGKLRKKD
+440 YWGKLRRKD
-449 GSLLSEEEV
+449 GTFIGDEEV
-458 SGLNVKEFFES
+458 SGLDLKEFFES
-469 EERIEGVVDW
+469 EKRIDGVVDW
-479 VIENHDRKTH
+479 IIENHERKTH
-489 NREFSAIMC
+489 SRDFSAIMC

-505 TKTYEAFRRKKANG
+505 TKTYEAFQRKKAEG
-519 EHTLKVATI
+519 KHDLKVATI

-533 NEDDADADGLI
+533 NEEDEDANGLI

-550 GGPVNAATQHSRDKL
+550 GGPVSAATQHSRDKL
-565 ASYVADYNAMFG
+565 AGYVADYNAMFG
-577 TNHSVKD
+577 TNNSVKD
-584 GKAFYVYYKE
+584 GKAFYVYYKAL
-594 IAKRM
+594 AKRM
-599 KWRDRKGFIPAQGID
+599 KWRDRKDFIEGQGID
-614 VLLVVNMFL
+614 ILLVVNMFL

-669 NLKTRVDA
+669 NLKAKVDE
-677 AIALFSNKEADETIL
+677 AIALFSNKDADETIL
-692 IAPYQDYVDRFNEAV
+692 IAPYQEYVDRFNEAV

-715 TPAAVDRLVS
+715 TPSAVDRLVS
-725 EEDILA
+725 EDDILA
-731 FIRAFRELIRIK
+731 FVRAFRELIRIR
-743 NVLTTFT
+743 NVLTSFT
-750 EFTDDD
+750 EFSNDD

-781 QDDDHKAS
+781 QDDDQKVS
-789 IVDEVDFE
+789 ILNEVDFE

-810 ILALLASVAAERD
+810 ILALLASIVEEQREAE
-823 DAEEGA
+823 DAL
-829 DGDTAKK
+829 DTAGK
-836 TKAALDLLSSEPR
+836 TKTILDLLGSEPR

-858 EFIASY
+858 EFITTY
-864 LPAMRSEEETRT
+864 LPTMKSAEQTNATFE
-876 SFLDFWTE
+876 SFWAE
-884 KRDAAFEQICVDEK
+884 KRDAAFGSICTEEK
-898 LDRAGFMGLLESYQ
+898 LRPQGFATLLEAYQ
-912 FSGKPPLTDQIVA
+912 FSGKRPMTDEVIA
-925 IMQEPPGIL
+925 IMIETPGIL
-934 QRKRSAERIMSK
+934 QRKPSAERIVSRM
-946 LRDFVETFDE
+946 VTFIDTFEE
-956 GMGDIEAE
+956 GLGDLWSI

>member
-1 MSVQSEAQLEASLI
+1 MNTQSEAQLENALI
-15 RRLAD
+15 QRLND
-20 LGWAQVS
+20 LGWASVA
-27 IPDNDG
+27 IPDNAA
-33 LGANLKT
+33 LESNLRS

-46 GIHFSDGEFRSIL
+46 GLQFSDGEFRTIV
-59 NHLGKGGTFEKAKTL
+59 NHLGKGSTFEKAKTL
-74 RDRMT
+74 RDRMA
-79 LQRDDGST
+79 LQRDDGTT
-87 AYVQFFNSHEWCRNR
+87 AYVQFFNGREWCRNR
-102 YQVTSQVTQVGT
+102 YQVTHQITQEGH
-114 YGTRYDVTLLVN
+114 YKTRYDVTLLVN
-126 GLPLVHIELKRRG
+126 GLPLIQIELKRRG
-139 MELRE
+139 IELKE

-151 YQRHSFWAGNALFQY
+151 YHRHSFGAGNALFQY
-166 VQIFVISNGVNTKYY
+166 VQLFVISNGVNTKYY

-195 ADEENNPITR
+195 ADENNAPITR

-232 DKVPM
+232 DQVLM

-242 QFYAVERILD
+242 QYYAVERILD

-298 DLDYQTTKEFNHFAP
+298 DLDYQTTKEFNFFSP

-318 TDNTKALVAQLNDPD
+318 TDNTKALVDQLADPD
-333 NKLVVTTIQ
+333 TKLVVTTIQ

-353 GVAMEG
+353 AAAMEA
-359 LKDQRIVFVF
+359 LKDERIVFVF

-388 TKAQLFGFTGTPI
+388 SKAQMFGFTGTPI
-401 LAENAIGKRTTADL
+401 LKENAIGKRTTANL
-415 FEDCLHR
+415 FEECLHR

-440 YWGKLRKKD
+440 YWGKLRRKD
-449 GSLLSEEEV
+449 GTFIGDEEV
-458 SGLNVKEFFES
+458 SGLDLKEFFES
-469 EERIEGVVDW
+469 EKRIDGVVDW
-479 VIENHDRKTH
+479 IIENHDRKTH
-489 NREFSAIMC
+489 NRDFSAIMC

-505 TKTYEAFRRKKANG
+505 TKTYEAFQRKKAEG
-519 EHTLKVATI
+519 KHDLKVATI

-533 NEDDADADGLI
+533 NEEDEDANGLI

-550 GGPVNAATQHSRDKL
+550 GGPVSAATQHSRDKL
-565 ASYVADYNAMFG
+565 AGYVADYNAMFG
-577 TNHSVKD
+577 TNNSVKD
-584 GKAFYVYYKE
+584 GKAFYVYYKAL
-594 IAKRM
+594 AKRM
-599 KWRDRKGFIPAQGID
+599 KWRDRKDFIEGQGID
-614 VLLVVNMFL
+614 ILLVVNMFL

-669 NLKTRVDA
+669 NLKAKVDE
-677 AIALFSNKEADETIL
+677 AIALFSNKDADETIL
-692 IAPYQDYVDRFNEAV
+692 IAPYQEYVDRFNEAV

-715 TPAAVDRLVS
+715 TPSAVDKLVS
-725 EEDILA
+725 EDDILA
-731 FIRAFRELIRIK
+731 FVRAFRELIRIR
-743 NVLTTFT
+743 NVLTSFT
-750 EFTDDD
+750 EFSNDD

-781 QDDDHKAS
+781 QDDDQKAS
-789 IVDEVDFE
+789 ILNEVDFE

-810 ILALLASVAAERD
+810 ILALLASIVEEQREAE
-823 DAEEGA
+823 DAL
-829 DGDTAKK
+829 DTAGK
-836 TKAALDLLSSEPR
+836 TKTILDLLGSEPR

-858 EFIASY
+858 EFITTY
-864 LPAMRSEEETRT
+864 LPTMKSAEQTNATFE
-876 SFLDFWTE
+876 SFWAE
-884 KRDAAFEQICVDEK
+884 KRDAAFGSICTEEK
-898 LDRAGFMGLLESYQ
+898 LRPQGFATLLEAYQ
-912 FSGKPPLTDQIVA
+912 FSGKRPMTDEVIA
-925 IMQEPPGIL
+925 IMIETPGIL
-934 QRKRSAERIMSK
+934 QRKPSAERIVSRM
-946 LRDFVETFDE
+946 VTFIDTFEE
-956 GMGDIEAE
+956 GLGDLWSI

>member
-1 MSVQSEAQLEASLI
+1 MNTQSEAQLETALI
-15 RRLAD
+15 QRLND
-20 LGWAQVS
+20 LGWASVA
-27 IPDNDG
+27 IPDNAA
-33 LGANLKT
+33 LEANLRA

-46 GIHFSDGEFRSIL
+46 GLQFSDGEFRTIL
-59 NHLGKGGTFEKAKTL
+59 NHLGKGSTFEKAKTL
-74 RDRMT
+74 RDRMA
-79 LQRDDGST
+79 LQRDDGTT
-87 AYVQFFNSHEWCRNR
+87 AYVQFFNRREWCRNR
-102 YQVTSQVTQVGT
+102 YQVTHQITQEGH
-114 YGTRYDVTLLVN
+114 YKTRYDVTLLVN
-126 GLPLVHIELKRRG
+126 GLPLIQIELKRRG
-139 MELRE
+139 IELKE

-151 YQRHSFWAGNALFQY
+151 YHRHSFGAGNALFQY
-166 VQIFVISNGVNTKYY
+166 VQLFVISNGVNTKYY

-195 ADEENNPITR
+195 ADEGNTPITR

-232 DKVPM
+232 DQVLM

-242 QFYAVERILD
+242 QYYAVERILD

-298 DLDYQTTKEFNHFAP
+298 DLDYQTTKEFNFFSP

-318 TDNTKALVAQLNDPD
+318 TDNTKALVDQLADPD
-333 NKLVVTTIQ
+333 TKLVVTTIQ

-353 GVAMEG
+353 AAAMEA
-359 LKDQRIVFVF
+359 LKDERIVFVF

-388 TKAQLFGFTGTPI
+388 SRAQMFGFTGTPI
-401 LAENAIGKRTTADL
+401 LKENAIGKRTTANL
-415 FEDCLHR
+415 FEECLHR

-440 YWGKLRKKD
+440 HWGKLRRKD
-449 GSLLSEEEV
+449 GTFIGDEEV
-458 SGLNVKEFFES
+458 SGLDLKEFFES
-469 EERIEGVVDW
+469 EKRIDGVVDW
-479 VIENHDRKTH
+479 IIENHDRKTH
-489 NREFSAIMC
+489 NRDFSAIMC

-505 TKTYEAFRRKKANG
+505 TKTYEVFQRKKVEG
-519 EHTLKVATI
+519 RHDLKVATI

-533 NEDDADADGLI
+533 NEEDEDANGLI

-550 GGPVNAATQHSRDKL
+550 GGPVSAATQHSRDKL
-565 ASYVADYNAMFG
+565 AGYVADYNAMFG
-577 TNHSVKD
+577 TNNSVKD
-584 GKAFYVYYKE
+584 GKAFYVYYKAL
-594 IAKRM
+594 AKRM
-599 KWRDRKGFIPAQGID
+599 KWRDRKDFIEGQGID
-614 VLLVVNMFL
+614 ILLVVNMFL

-669 NLKTRVDA
+669 NLKAKVDE
-677 AIALFSNKEADETIL
+677 AIALFSNKDADETIL

-715 TPAAVDRLVS
+715 TPSAVDKLVS
-725 EEDILA
+725 EDDILA
-731 FIRAFRELIRIK
+731 FVRAFRELIRIR
-743 NVLTTFT
+743 NVLTSFT
-750 EFTDDD
+750 EFSDYD

-781 QDDDHKAS
+781 QDDDQKAS
-789 IVDEVDFE
+789 ILNEVDFE

-810 ILALLASVAAERD
+810 ILALLASVVAEQREAE
-823 DAEEGA
+823 DAL
-829 DGDTAKK
+829 DTASK
-836 TKAALDLLSSEPR
+836 TKTILDLLGSEPR

-858 EFIASY
+858 EFITAY
-864 LPAMRSEEETRT
+864 LPTMKSAEQTTATFEEFWAEKREAAFNSICSEE
-876 SFLDFWTE
+876 
-884 KRDAAFEQICVDEK
+884 K
-898 LDRAGFMGLLESYQ
+898 LRPEGFAILLEAYQ
-912 FSGKPPLTDQIVA
+912 FSGKRPMTDEVIA
-925 IMQEPPGIL
+925 IMIETPGIL
-934 QRKRSAERIMSK
+934 QRKPSAERVVSRM
-946 LRDFVETFDE
+946 VTFIDTFEE
-956 GMGDIEAE
+956 GLGDLWRT

>member
-1 MSVQSEAQLEASLI
+1 MNTQSEAQLENALI
-15 RRLAD
+15 QRLND
-20 LGWAQVS
+20 LGWASVA
-27 IPDNDG
+27 IPDNAA
-33 LGANLKT
+33 LESNLRS

-46 GIHFSDGEFRSIL
+46 GLQFSDGEFRTIV
-59 NHLGKGGTFEKAKTL
+59 NHLGKGSTFEKAKTL
-74 RDRMT
+74 RDRMA
-79 LQRDDGST
+79 LQRDDGTT
-87 AYVQFFNSHEWCRNR
+87 AYVQFFNGREWCRNR
-102 YQVTSQVTQVGT
+102 YQVTHQITQEGH
-114 YGTRYDVTLLVN
+114 YKTRYDVTLLVN
-126 GLPLVHIELKRRG
+126 GLPLIQIELKRRG
-139 MELRE
+139 IELKE

-151 YQRHSFWAGNALFQY
+151 YHRHSFGAGNALFQY
-166 VQIFVISNGVNTKYY
+166 VQLFVISNGVNTKYY

-195 ADEENNPITR
+195 ADEDNTPITR

-232 DKVPM
+232 DQVLM

-242 QFYAVERILD
+242 QYYAVERVLD

-298 DLDYQTTKEFNHFAP
+298 DLDYQTTKEFNFFSP

-318 TDNTKALVAQLNDPD
+318 NDNTKALVDQLADPD
-333 NKLVVTTIQ
+333 TKLVVTTIQ

-353 GVAMEG
+353 AAAMEA
-359 LKDQRIVFVF
+359 LKDERIVFVF

-388 TKAQLFGFTGTPI
+388 SKAQMFGFTGTPI
-401 LAENAIGKRTTADL
+401 LKENAIGKRTTANL
-415 FEDCLHR
+415 FEECLHR

-440 YWGKLRKKD
+440 YWGKLRRKD
-449 GSLLSEEEV
+449 GTFIGDEEV
-458 SGLNVKEFFES
+458 SGLNLKEFFES
-469 EERIEGVVDW
+469 DKRIDGVVDW
-479 VIENHDRKTH
+479 IIENHDRKTH
-489 NREFSAIMC
+489 SRDFSAIMC

-505 TKTYEAFRRKKANG
+505 TKTYEAFQRKKAEG
-519 EHTLKVATI
+519 KHDLKVATI

-533 NEDDADADGLI
+533 NEEDEDANGLI

-550 GGPVNAATQHSRDKL
+550 GGPVSVATQHSRDKL
-565 ASYVADYNAMFG
+565 AGYVADYNGMFG
-577 TNHSVKD
+577 TNNSVKD
-584 GKAFYVYYKE
+584 GKAFYVYYKAL
-594 IAKRM
+594 AKRM
-599 KWRDRKGFIPAQGID
+599 KWRDRKDFIAGQGID
-614 VLLVVNMFL
+614 ILLVVNMFL

-638 NLRYHGLIQAF
+638 NLRYHGLIQAL

-669 NLKTRVDA
+669 NLKAKVDE
-677 AIALFSNKEADETIL
+677 AIALFSNKDADETIL
-692 IAPYQDYVDRFNEAV
+692 IAPYQEYVDRFNEAV

-715 TPAAVDRLVS
+715 TPSAVDKLVS
-725 EEDILA
+725 EDDILA
-731 FIRAFRELIRIK
+731 FVRAFRELIRIR
-743 NVLTTFT
+743 NVLTSFT
-750 EFTDDD
+750 EFSDDD

-781 QDDDHKAS
+781 RDDDQKAS
-789 IVDEVDFE
+789 ILNEVDFE

-810 ILALLASVAAERD
+810 ILALLASVVAEQREAE
-823 DAEEGA
+823 DAL
-829 DGDTAKK
+829 DTASK
-836 TKAALDLLSSEPR
+836 TKTILDLLGSEPR

-858 EFIASY
+858 EFIKAY
-864 LPAMRSEEETRT
+864 LPTMKSAEQTT
-876 SFLDFWTE
+876 
-884 KRDAAFEQICVDEK
+884 AAFEEFWEEKREAAFQTICTEEK
-898 LDRAGFMGLLESYQ
+898 LDREGFAGLLEAYQ
-912 FSGKPPLTDQIVA
+912 FSGKRPLTDEVIA
-925 IMQEPPGIL
+925 IMTEVPGIL
-934 QRKRSAERIMSK
+934 QRKPSAERVVTRMVD
-946 LRDFVETFDE
+946 LLETFDE
-956 GMGDIEAE
+956 GMGMI

>member
-1 MSVQSEAQLEASLI
+1 MNTQSEAQLENALI
-15 RRLAD
+15 QRLND
-20 LGWAQVS
+20 LGWASVA
-27 IPDNDG
+27 IPDNAA
-33 LGANLKT
+33 LESNLRA

-46 GIHFSDGEFRSIL
+46 GLQFSNGEFRTIV
-59 NHLGKGGTFEKAKTL
+59 NHLGKGSTFEKAKTL
-74 RDRMT
+74 RDRMA
-79 LQRDDGST
+79 LQRDDGT
-87 AYVQFFNSHEWCRNR
+87 IAYVQFFNGREWCRNR
-102 YQVTSQVTQVGT
+102 YQVTHQITQEGH
-114 YGTRYDVTLLVN
+114 YKTRYDVTLLVN
-126 GLPLVHIELKRRG
+126 GLPLIQIELKRRG
-139 MELRE
+139 IELKE

-151 YQRHSFWAGNALFQY
+151 YHRHSFGAGNALFQY
-166 VQIFVISNGVNTKYY
+166 VQLFVISNGVNTKYY

-195 ADEENNPITR
+195 ADEDNTPITR

-232 DKVPM
+232 DQVLM

-242 QFYAVERILD
+242 QYYAVERILD

-281 IVENPKVAKVV
+281 IVDNPKVAKVV

-298 DLDYQTTKEFNHFAP
+298 DLDYQTTKEFNYFSP

-318 TDNTKALVAQLNDPD
+318 TDNTKALVDQLADPD
-333 NKLVVTTIQ
+333 TKLVVTTIQ

-353 GVAMEG
+353 AAAMEA
-359 LKDQRIVFVF
+359 LKDERIVFVF

-388 TKAQLFGFTGTPI
+388 SKAQMFGFTGTPI
-401 LAENAIGKRTTADL
+401 LKENAIGKRTTANL
-415 FEDCLHR
+415 FEECLHR

-440 YWGKLRKKD
+440 YWGKLRRKD
-449 GSLLSEEEV
+449 GTFIGDEEV
-458 SGLNVKEFFES
+458 SGLDLKEFFES
-469 EERIEGVVDW
+469 EKRIDGVVDW
-479 VIENHDRKTH
+479 IIENHDRKTH
-489 NREFSAIMC
+489 NRDFSAIMC

-505 TKTYEAFRRKKANG
+505 TKTYEAFQRKKA
-519 EHTLKVATI
+519 ESKHDLKVATI
-528 FTFAA
+528 FTFASNEEDEDA
-533 NEDDADADGLI
+533 NGLI

-550 GGPVNAATQHSRDKL
+550 GGPVSAATQHSRDKL
-565 ASYVADYNAMFG
+565 AGYVADYNAMFG
-577 TNHSVKD
+577 TNNSVKD
-584 GKAFYVYYKE
+584 GKAFYVYYKAL
-594 IAKRM
+594 AKRM
-599 KWRDRKGFIPAQGID
+599 KWRDRKDFIEGQGID
-614 VLLVVNMFL
+614 ILLVVNMFL

-669 NLKTRVDA
+669 NLKAKVDE
-677 AIALFSNKEADETIL
+677 AIALFSNKDADETIL

-715 TPAAVDRLVS
+715 TPSAVDKLVS
-725 EEDILA
+725 EDDILA
-731 FIRAFRELIRIK
+731 FVRAFRELIRIR
-743 NVLTTFT
+743 NVLTSFT
-750 EFTDDD
+750 EFSDDD

-781 QDDDHKAS
+781 QDDDQKAS
-789 IVDEVDFE
+789 ILNEVDFE

-810 ILALLASVAAERD
+810 ILALLASVVAEQREAE
-823 DAEEGA
+823 DAL
-829 DGDTAKK
+829 DTASK
-836 TKAALDLLSSEPR
+836 TKTILDLLGSEPR

-858 EFIASY
+858 EFITAY
-864 LPAMRSEEETRT
+864 LPTMKSAEQTTATFEEFWAEKREAAFNSICSEE
-876 SFLDFWTE
+876 
-884 KRDAAFEQICVDEK
+884 K
-898 LDRAGFMGLLESYQ
+898 LRPEGFAILLEAYQ
-912 FSGKPPLTDQIVA
+912 FSGKRPMTDEVIA
-925 IMQEPPGIL
+925 IMIETPGIL
-934 QRKRSAERIMSK
+934 QRKPSAERVVSRM
-946 LRDFVETFDE
+946 VTFIDTFEE
-956 GMGDIEAE
+956 GLGDLWSI

>member
-1 MSVQSEAQLEASLI
+1 MNTQSEAQLENALI
-15 RRLAD
+15 QRLND
-20 LGWAQVS
+20 LGWASVA
-27 IPDNDG
+27 IPDNAA
-33 LGANLKT
+33 LESNLRA

-46 GIHFSDGEFRSIL
+46 GLQFSDGEFRTIL
-59 NHLGKGGTFEKAKTL
+59 NHLGKGSTFEKAKTL
-74 RDRMT
+74 RDRMA
-79 LQRDDGST
+79 LQRDDGTT
-87 AYVQFFNSHEWCRNR
+87 AYVQFFNGREWCRNR
-102 YQVTSQVTQVGT
+102 YQVTHQITQEGH
-114 YGTRYDVTLLVN
+114 YKTRYDVTLLVN
-126 GLPLVHIELKRRG
+126 GLPLIQIELKRRG
-139 MELRE
+139 IELKE

-151 YQRHSFWAGNALFQY
+151 YHRHSFGAGNALFQY
-166 VQIFVISNGVNTKYY
+166 VQLFVISNGVNTKYY

-195 ADEENNPITR
+195 ADEDNTPITR

-221 MIAKYVVLHES
+221 MIAKYVALHES
-232 DKVPM
+232 DQVLM

-242 QFYAVERILD
+242 QYYAVEQILD

-298 DLDYQTTKEFNHFAP
+298 DLDYQTTKEFNYFSP

-318 TDNTKALVAQLNDPD
+318 TDNTTALVDQLADPD
-333 NKLVVTTIQ
+333 TKLVVTTIQ

-353 GVAMEG
+353 AAAMEA
-359 LKDQRIVFVF
+359 LKDERIVFVF

-388 TKAQLFGFTGTPI
+388 SKAQMFGFTGTPI
-401 LAENAIGKRTTADL
+401 LKENAIGKRTTANL
-415 FEDCLHR
+415 FEECLHR

-440 YWGKLRKKD
+440 YWGKLRRKD
-449 GSLLSEEEV
+449 GTFIGDEEV
-458 SGLNVKEFFES
+458 SGLDLKEFFES
-469 EERIEGVVDW
+469 EKRIDGVVDW
-479 VIENHDRKTH
+479 IIENHDRKTH
-489 NREFSAIMC
+489 GRDFSAIMC

-505 TKTYEAFRRKKANG
+505 TKTYEAFQRKKAEG
-519 EHTLKVATI
+519 RHDLKVATI
-528 FTFAA
+528 FTFATNEEDEDA
-533 NEDDADADGLI
+533 NGLI

-550 GGPVNAATQHSRDKL
+550 GGPVSAATQHSRDKL
-565 ASYVADYNAMFG
+565 AGYVADYNAMFG
-577 TNHSVKD
+577 TNNSVKD
-584 GKAFYVYYKE
+584 GKAFYVYYKAV
-594 IAKRM
+594 AKRM
-599 KWRDRKGFIPAQGID
+599 KWRDRKDYIEGQGID
-614 VLLVVNMFL
+614 ILLVVNMFL

-669 NLKTRVDA
+669 NLKAKVDE
-677 AIALFSNKEADETIL
+677 AIALFSNKDADETIL
-692 IAPYQDYVDRFNEAV
+692 IAPYQEYVDRFNEAV
-707 MELLKIAP
+707 VELLKIAP
-715 TPAAVDRLVS
+715 TPSAVDKLVS
-725 EEDILA
+725 EDDILA
-731 FIRAFRELIRIK
+731 FVRAFRELIRIR
-743 NVLTTFT
+743 NVLTSFT
-750 EFTDDD
+750 EFSNDD

-781 QDDDHKAS
+781 QDDDQKAS
-789 IVDEVDFE
+789 ILNEVDFE

-810 ILALLASVAAERD
+810 ILALLASIVEEQREAED
-823 DAEEGA
+823 TL
-829 DGDTAKK
+829 DTAGK
-836 TKAALDLLSSEPR
+836 TKTILDLLGSEPR

-858 EFIASY
+858 EFITTY
-864 LPAMRSEEETRT
+864 LPTMKSAEQTNATFE
-876 SFLDFWTE
+876 SFWAE
-884 KRDAAFEQICVDEK
+884 KRDAAFDSICSEEK
-898 LDRAGFMGLLESYQ
+898 LRPQGFAILLEAYQ
-912 FSGKPPLTDQIVA
+912 FSGKRPMTDEVIA
-925 IMQEPPGIL
+925 IMIETPGIL
-934 QRKRSAERIMSK
+934 QRKPSAERVVSRM
-946 LRDFVETFDE
+946 VTFIDTFEE
-956 GMGDIEAE
+956 GLGDLWSI

>member
-1 MSVQSEAQLEASLI
+1 MNIQSEAQLETALI
-15 RRLAD
+15 QRLND
-20 LGWAQVS
+20 LGWASVA
-27 IPDNDG
+27 IPDNAA
-33 LGANLKT
+33 LEANLRA

-46 GIHFSDGEFRSIL
+46 GLQFSEGEFRTIL
-59 NHLGKGGTFEKAKTL
+59 NHLGKGSTFEKAKTL
-74 RDRMT
+74 RDRMA
-79 LQRDDGST
+79 LQRDDGTT
-87 AYVQFFNSHEWCRNR
+87 AYVQFFNGREWCRNR
-102 YQVTSQVTQVGT
+102 YQVTHQITQEGH
-114 YGTRYDVTLLVN
+114 YKTRYDVTLLVN
-126 GLPLVHIELKRRG
+126 GLPLIQIELKRRG
-139 MELRE
+139 IELKE

-151 YQRHSFWAGNALFQY
+151 YHRHSFGAGNALFQY
-166 VQIFVISNGVNTKYY
+166 VQLFVVSNGVNTKYY

-195 ADEENNPITR
+195 ADEDNTPITR

-232 DKVPM
+232 DQVLM

-242 QFYAVERILD
+242 QYYAVERILD

-298 DLDYQTTKEFNHFAP
+298 DLDYQTTKEFNYFSP

-318 TDNTKALVAQLNDPD
+318 TDNTKALVDQLADPD
-333 NKLVVTTIQ
+333 TTLLVTTIQ

-353 GVAMEG
+353 AAAMEA
-359 LKDQRIVFVF
+359 LKDERIVFVF

-388 TKAQLFGFTGTPI
+388 SKAQMFGFTGTPI
-401 LAENAIGKRTTADL
+401 LKENAIGKRTTANL

-440 YWGKLRKKD
+440 YWGKLRRKD
-449 GSLLSEEEV
+449 GTFIGDQEV
-458 SGLNVKEFFES
+458 SGLDLKEFFES
-469 EERIEGVVDW
+469 EKRIDGVVDW
-479 VIENHDRKTH
+479 IIENHDRKTH
-489 NREFSAIMC
+489 NRDFSAIMC
-498 VGSVDAL
+498 VGAVDAL
-505 TKTYEAFRRKKANG
+505 TKTYEAFQRKKAEG
-519 EHTLKVATI
+519 KHDLKVATI

-533 NEDDADADGLI
+533 NEEDEDANGLI

-550 GGPVNAATQHSRDKL
+550 GGPVSAATQHSRDKL
-565 ASYVADYNAMFG
+565 AGYVSDYNAMFG
-577 TNHSVKD
+577 TNNSVKD
-584 GKAFYVYYKE
+584 GKAFYVYYKAL
-594 IAKRM
+594 AKRM
-599 KWRDRKGFIPAQGID
+599 KWRDRKDFIEGQGID
-614 VLLVVNMFL
+614 ILLVVNMFL

-669 NLKTRVDA
+669 NLKAKVDE
-677 AIALFSNKEADETIL
+677 AIALFSNKDADETIL
-692 IAPYQDYVDRFNEAV
+692 IAPYQEYVDRFNDAV

-715 TPAAVDRLVS
+715 TPSAVDRLVS
-725 EEDILA
+725 EDDILA
-731 FIRAFRELIRIK
+731 FVRAFRELIRIR
-743 NVLTTFT
+743 NVLTSFT
-750 EFTDDD
+750 EFSDDD

-781 QDDDHKAS
+781 RDDDQKAS
-789 IVDEVDFE
+789 ILNEVDFE

-810 ILALLASVAAERD
+810 ILALLASVVAEQQEAE
-823 DAEEGA
+823 DAL
-829 DGDTAKK
+829 DTASK
-836 TKAALDLLSSEPR
+836 TKTILDLLGSEPR

-858 EFIASY
+858 EFITAY
-864 LPAMRSEEETRT
+864 LPTMKSAEQTTATFEG
-876 SFLDFWTE
+876 FWAE
-884 KRDAAFEQICVDEK
+884 KREAAFQTICTEER
-898 LDRAGFMGLLESYQ
+898 LDREGFAGLLEAYQ
-912 FSGKPPLTDQIVA
+912 FSGKRPLTDEVIA
-925 IMQEPPGIL
+925 IMIEMPGIL
-934 QRKRSAERIMSK
+934 QRKPSAERVVTRMIA
-946 LRDFVETFDE
+946 LIETFDE
-956 GMGDIEAE
+956 GMGDTGGL

>member
-1 MSVQSEAQLEASLI
+1 MNTQSEAQLENALI
-15 RRLAD
+15 QRLSD
-20 LGWAQVS
+20 LGWTSVA
-27 IPDNDG
+27 IPDNAA
-33 LGANLKT
+33 LEANLRS

-46 GIHFSDGEFRSIL
+46 GLQFSDGEFRTIL
-59 NHLGKGGTFEKAKTL
+59 NHLGKGSTFEKAKTL
-74 RDRMT
+74 RDRMA
-79 LQRDDGST
+79 LQRDDGTT
-87 AYVQFFNSHEWCRNR
+87 AYVQFFNGREWCRNR
-102 YQVTSQVTQVGT
+102 YQVTHQITQEGH
-114 YGTRYDVTLLVN
+114 YKTRYDVTLLVN
-126 GLPLVHIELKRRG
+126 GLPLIQIELKRRG
-139 MELRE
+139 IELKE

-151 YQRHSFWAGNALFQY
+151 YHRHSFGAGNALFQY
-166 VQIFVISNGVNTKYY
+166 VQLFVISNGVNTKYY

-195 ADEENNPITR
+195 ADENNAPITR

-232 DKVPM
+232 DQVLM

-242 QFYAVERILD
+242 QYYAVERILD

-298 DLDYQTTKEFNHFAP
+298 DLDYQTTKEFNFFSP

-318 TDNTKALVAQLNDPD
+318 TDNTKALVDQLADPD
-333 NKLVVTTIQ
+333 TKLVVTTIQ

-353 GVAMEG
+353 AAAMEA
-359 LKDQRIVFVF
+359 LKDERIVFVF

-388 TKAQLFGFTGTPI
+388 SKAQMFGFTGTPI
-401 LAENAIGKRTTADL
+401 LKENAIGKRTTANL
-415 FEDCLHR
+415 FEECLHR

-440 YWGKLRKKD
+440 YWGKLRRKD
-449 GSLLSEEEV
+449 GTFIGDEEV
-458 SGLNVKEFFES
+458 SGLDLKEFFES
-469 EERIEGVVDW
+469 EKRIDGVVDW
-479 VIENHDRKTH
+479 IIENHDRKTH
-489 NREFSAIMC
+489 NRDFSAIMC

-505 TKTYEAFRRKKANG
+505 TKTYEAFQRKKAEG
-519 EHTLKVATI
+519 KHDLKVATI

-533 NEDDADADGLI
+533 NEEDEDANGLI

-550 GGPVNAATQHSRDKL
+550 GGPVSAATQHSRDKL
-565 ASYVADYNAMFG
+565 AGYVADYNAMFG
-577 TNHSVKD
+577 TNNSVKD
-584 GKAFYVYYKE
+584 GKAFYVYYKAL
-594 IAKRM
+594 AKRM
-599 KWRDRKGFIPAQGID
+599 KWRDRKDFIEGQGID
-614 VLLVVNMFL
+614 ILLVVNMFL

-669 NLKTRVDA
+669 NLKAKVDE
-677 AIALFSNKEADETIL
+677 AIALFSNKDADETIL
-692 IAPYQDYVDRFNEAV
+692 IAPYQEYVDRFNEAV
-707 MELLKIAP
+707 GELLKIAP
-715 TPAAVDRLVS
+715 TPSAVDKLVS
-725 EEDILA
+725 EDDILA
-731 FIRAFRELIRIK
+731 FVRAFRELIRIR
-743 NVLTTFT
+743 NVLTSFT
-750 EFTDDD
+750 EFSNDD

-770 YLDIHDRMKSD
+770 YLDIHDRMKPD
-781 QDDDHKAS
+781 QDDDQKAS
-789 IVDEVDFE
+789 ILNEVDFE

-810 ILALLASVAAERD
+810 ILALLASIVEEQREAE
-823 DAEEGA
+823 DAL
-829 DGDTAKK
+829 DTAGK
-836 TKAALDLLSSEPR
+836 TKTILDLLGSEPR

-858 EFIASY
+858 EFITTY
-864 LPAMRSEEETRT
+864 LPTMKSAEQTNATFE
-876 SFLDFWTE
+876 SFWAE
-884 KRDAAFEQICVDEK
+884 KRDAAFDSICSEEK
-898 LDRAGFMGLLESYQ
+898 LRPQGFAILLEAYQ
-912 FSGKPPLTDQIVA
+912 FSGKRPMTDEVIA
-925 IMQEPPGIL
+925 IMIETPGIL
-934 QRKRSAERIMSK
+934 QRKPSAERVVSRMVTFIDTFEEGLGDLWSK
-946 LRDFVETFDE
+946 
-956 GMGDIEAE
+956 

>member
-1 MSVQSEAQLEASLI
+1 MNTQSEAQLETALI
-15 RRLAD
+15 QRLND
-20 LGWAQVS
+20 LGWASVA
-27 IPDNDG
+27 IPDNTA
-33 LGANLKT
+33 LEANLRS

-46 GIHFSDGEFRSIL
+46 GLQFSDGEFRTIL
-59 NHLGKGGTFEKAKTL
+59 NHLGKGSTFEKAKTL
-74 RDRMT
+74 RDRMA
-79 LQRDDGST
+79 LQRDDGTT
-87 AYVQFFNSHEWCRNR
+87 AYVQFFNGREWCRNR
-102 YQVTSQVTQVGT
+102 YQVTHQITQEGH
-114 YGTRYDVTLLVN
+114 YKTRYDVTLLVN
-126 GLPLVHIELKRRG
+126 GLPLIQIELKRRG
-139 MELRE
+139 IELKE

-151 YQRHSFWAGNALFQY
+151 YHRHSFGAGNALFQY
-166 VQIFVISNGVNTKYY
+166 LQLFVISNGVNTKYY

-195 ADEENNPITR
+195 ADEDNTPITR

-232 DKVPM
+232 DQVLM

-242 QFYAVERILD
+242 QYYAVERILD

-298 DLDYQTTKEFNHFAP
+298 DLDYQTTKEFNYFSP

-318 TDNTKALVAQLNDPD
+318 TDNTKALVDQLADPD
-333 NKLVVTTIQ
+333 TKLVVTTIQ
-342 KLNTAITRERH
+342 KLNTSITRERH
-353 GVAMEG
+353 AAAMTA
-359 LKDQRIVFVF
+359 LKDERIVFVF

-388 TKAQLFGFTGTPI
+388 SKAQMFGFTGTPI
-401 LAENAIGKRTTADL
+401 LKENAIGKRTTANL
-415 FEDCLHR
+415 FEECLHR

-440 YWGKLRKKD
+440 YWGKLRRKD
-449 GSLLSEEEV
+449 GTFFGDEEV
-458 SGLNVKEFFES
+458 SGLDLNEFFES
-469 EERIEGVVDW
+469 DTRIDGVVDW
-479 VIENHDRKTH
+479 IIENHDRKTH
-489 NREFSAIMC
+489 NRDFSAIMC

-505 TKTYEAFRRKKANG
+505 TKTYEAFQRKKAEG
-519 EHTLKVATI
+519 KHDLKVATI

-533 NEDDADADGLI
+533 NEEDEEANGLI

-550 GGPVNAATQHSRDKL
+550 GGPVSAATQHSRDKL
-565 ASYVADYNAMFG
+565 AGYVADYNAMYG
-577 TNHSVKD
+577 TNNSVKD
-584 GKAFYVYYKE
+584 GKAFYVYYKAL
-594 IAKRM
+594 AKRM
-599 KWRDRKGFIPAQGID
+599 KWRDRKDYIVGQGID
-614 VLLVVNMFL
+614 ILLVVNMFL

-654 ILGQKKSQGNIVCFR
+654 VLGQKKSQGNIVCFR
-669 NLKTRVDA
+669 NLKEKVDE
-677 AIALFSNKEADETIL
+677 AIALFSNKDADETIL
-692 IAPYQDYVDRFNEAV
+692 IAPYQEYVDRFNEAV

-715 TPAAVDRLVS
+715 TPSAVDKLVS
-725 EEDILA
+725 EDDILA
-731 FIRAFRELIRIK
+731 FVRAFRELIRIR
-743 NVLTTFT
+743 NVLTSFT
-750 EFTDDD
+750 EFSDDD

-781 QDDDHKAS
+781 RDDDQKAS
-789 IVDEVDFE
+789 ILNEVDFE

-810 ILALLASVAAERD
+810 ILALLASVVAEQRETE
-823 DAEEGA
+823 DAL
-829 DGDTAKK
+829 DTASK
-836 TKAALDLLSSEPR
+836 TKTILDLLGSEPR

-858 EFIASY
+858 EFITAY
-864 LPAMRSEEETRT
+864 LPTMKSAEETT
-876 SFLDFWTE
+876 QTFENFWAE
-884 KRDAAFEQICVDEK
+884 KRDEAFANICAKEK
-898 LDRAGFMGLLESYQ
+898 LDPERFAGLLEAYQ
-912 FSGKPPLTDQIVA
+912 FSGKRPLTDEVIA
-925 IMQEPPGIL
+925 IMTEVPGIL
-934 QRKRSAERIMSK
+934 QRKPSSERIILEMIT
-946 LRDFVETFDE
+946 FIETFDE
-956 GMGDIEAE
+956 GMGDVGG

>member
-1 MSVQSEAQLEASLI
+1 MNTQSEAQLENALI
-15 RRLAD
+15 QRLND
-20 LGWAQVS
+20 LGWASVA
-27 IPDNDG
+27 IPDNAA
-33 LGANLKT
+33 LESNLRA

-46 GIHFSDGEFRSIL
+46 GLQFSDGEFRTIL
-59 NHLGKGGTFEKAKTL
+59 NHLGKGSTFEKAKTL
-74 RDRMT
+74 RDRMA
-79 LQRDDGST
+79 LQRDDGTT
-87 AYVQFFNSHEWCRNR
+87 AYVQFFNGREWCRNR
-102 YQVTSQVTQVGT
+102 YQVTHQITQEGH
-114 YGTRYDVTLLVN
+114 YKTRYDVTLLVN
-126 GLPLVHIELKRRG
+126 GLPLIQIELKRRG
-139 MELRE
+139 IELKE

-151 YQRHSFWAGNALFQY
+151 YHRHSFGAGNALFQY
-166 VQIFVISNGVNTKYY
+166 VQLFVISNGVNTKYY

-195 ADEENNPITR
+195 ADEDNTPITR

-232 DKVPM
+232 DQVLM

-242 QFYAVERILD
+242 QYFAVERILD

-298 DLDYQTTKEFNHFAP
+298 DLDYQTTKEFNYFSP

-318 TDNTKALVAQLNDPD
+318 TDNTTALVDQLADPD
-333 NKLVVTTIQ
+333 TKLVVTTIQ

-353 GVAMEG
+353 AAAMEA
-359 LKDQRIVFVF
+359 LKDERIVFVF

-388 TKAQLFGFTGTPI
+388 SKAQMFGFTGTPI
-401 LAENAIGKRTTADL
+401 LKENAIGKRTTANL
-415 FEDCLHR
+415 FEECLHR

-440 YWGKLRKKD
+440 YWGKLRRKD
-449 GSLLSEEEV
+449 GTFIGDEEV
-458 SGLNVKEFFES
+458 SGLDLKEFFES
-469 EERIEGVVDW
+469 DKRIDGVVDW
-479 VIENHDRKTH
+479 IIENHDRKTH
-489 NREFSAIMC
+489 NRDFSAIMC

-505 TKTYEAFRRKKANG
+505 TKTYEVFQRKKAEG
-519 EHTLKVATI
+519 KHDLKVATI

-533 NEDDADADGLI
+533 NEEDEDANGLI

-550 GGPVNAATQHSRDKL
+550 GGPVSAATQHSRDKL
-565 ASYVADYNAMFG
+565 AGYVADYNVMFG
-577 TNHSVKD
+577 TNNSVKD
-584 GKAFYVYYKE
+584 GKAFYVYYKAL
-594 IAKRM
+594 AKRM
-599 KWRDRKGFIPAQGID
+599 KWRDRKDYVVGQGID
-614 VLLVVNMFL
+614 ILLVVNMFL

-654 ILGQKKSQGNIVCFR
+654 TLGQKKSQGNIVCFR
-669 NLKTRVDA
+669 NLKAKVDE
-677 AIALFSNKEADETIL
+677 AIALFSNKDADETIL
-692 IAPYQDYVDRFNEAV
+692 IAPYQEYVDRFNEAV

-715 TPAAVDRLVS
+715 TPSAVDKLVS
-725 EEDILA
+725 EDDILA
-731 FIRAFRELIRIK
+731 FVRAFRELIRIR
-743 NVLTTFT
+743 NVLTSFT
-750 EFTDDD
+750 EFSDDD

-781 QDDDHKAS
+781 QDDDQKAS
-789 IVDEVDFE
+789 ILNEVDFE

-810 ILALLASVAAERD
+810 ILALLASVVAEQREAE
-823 DAEEGA
+823 DAL
-829 DGDTAKK
+829 DTASK
-836 TKAALDLLSSEPR
+836 TKTILDLLGSEPR

-858 EFIASY
+858 EFITAY
-864 LPAMRSEEETRT
+864 LPTMKSAEQTTATFEE
-876 SFLDFWTE
+876 FWTE
-884 KRDAAFEQICVDEK
+884 KREAAFNSICSEDK
-898 LDRAGFMGLLESYQ
+898 LRPEGFAILLEAYQ
-912 FSGKPPLTDQIVA
+912 FSGKRPMTDEVIA
-925 IMQEPPGIL
+925 IMIETPGIL
-934 QRKRSAERIMSK
+934 QRKPSAERVVSRM
-946 LRDFVETFDE
+946 VTFIDTFEE
-956 GMGDIEAE
+956 GLGDLWSI

>member
-1 MSVQSEAQLEASLI
+1 MNTQSEAQLEAALI
-15 RRLAD
+15 QRLND
-20 LGWAQVS
+20 LGWASVA
-27 IPDNDG
+27 IPDNAA
-33 LGANLKT
+33 LEANLRA

-46 GIHFSDGEFRSIL
+46 GLQFSDGEFRTIL
-59 NHLGKGGTFEKAKTL
+59 NHLGKGSTFEKAKTL
-74 RDRMT
+74 RDRMA
-79 LQRDDGST
+79 LQRDDGTT
-87 AYVQFFNSHEWCRNR
+87 AYVQFFNGREWCRNR
-102 YQVTSQVTQVGT
+102 YQVTHQITQEGH
-114 YGTRYDVTLLVN
+114 YKTRYDVTLLVN
-126 GLPLVHIELKRRG
+126 GLPLIQIELKRRG
-139 MELRE
+139 IELKE

-151 YQRHSFWAGNALFQY
+151 YHRHSFGAGNALFQY
-166 VQIFVISNGVNTKYY
+166 VQLFVISNGVNTKYY

-195 ADEENNPITR
+195 ADEDNTPITR

-232 DKVPM
+232 DQVLM

-242 QFYAVERILD
+242 QYYAVERILD

-298 DLDYQTTKEFNHFAP
+298 DLDYQTTKEFNYFSP

-318 TDNTKALVAQLNDPD
+318 TDNTTALVDQMADPD
-333 NKLVVTTIQ
+333 TKLVVTTIQ

-353 GVAMEG
+353 AAAMEA
-359 LKDQRIVFVF
+359 LKDERIVFVF

-388 TKAQLFGFTGTPI
+388 SKAQMFGFTGTPI
-401 LAENAIGKRTTADL
+401 LKENAIGKRTTANL
-415 FEDCLHR
+415 FEECLHR

-440 YWGKLRKKD
+440 YWGKLRRKD
-449 GSLLSEEEV
+449 GTFIGDEEV
-458 SGLNVKEFFES
+458 SGLDLKEFFES
-469 EERIEGVVDW
+469 DKRIDGVVDW
-479 VIENHDRKTH
+479 IIENHDRKTH
-489 NREFSAIMC
+489 NRDFSAIMC

-505 TKTYEAFRRKKANG
+505 TKTYEAFQRKKSEG
-519 EHTLKVATI
+519 QHDLKVATI

-533 NEDDADADGLI
+533 NEEDEDANGLI

-550 GGPVNAATQHSRDKL
+550 GGPVSAATQHSRDKL
-565 ASYVADYNAMFG
+565 AGYVADYNAMFG
-577 TNHSVKD
+577 TNNSVKD
-584 GKAFYVYYKE
+584 GKAFYVYYKAL
-594 IAKRM
+594 AKRM
-599 KWRDRKGFIPAQGID
+599 KWRDRKDFIEGQGID
-614 VLLVVNMFL
+614 ILLVVNMFL

-669 NLKTRVDA
+669 NLKAKVDE
-677 AIALFSNKEADETIL
+677 AIALFSNKDADETIL
-692 IAPYQDYVDRFNEAV
+692 IAPYQEYVDRFNEAA

-715 TPAAVDRLVS
+715 TPSAVDKLVS
-725 EEDILA
+725 EDDILA
-731 FIRAFRELIRIK
+731 FVRAFRELIRIR
-743 NVLTTFT
+743 NILTSFT
-750 EFTDDD
+750 EFSDDD

-781 QDDDHKAS
+781 RDDDQKAS
-789 IVDEVDFE
+789 ILNEVDFE

-810 ILALLASVAAERD
+810 ILALLASVVAEQREAE
-823 DAEEGA
+823 DAQ
-829 DGDTAKK
+829 DTASK
-836 TKAALDLLSSEPR
+836 TKTILDLLGSEPR

-858 EFIASY
+858 EFITAY
-864 LPAMRSEEETRT
+864 LPTMKSAEQTTATFEE
-876 SFLDFWTE
+876 FWAE
-884 KRDAAFEQICVDEK
+884 KREAAFQTICTEEK
-898 LDRAGFMGLLESYQ
+898 LDREGFAGLLEAYQ
-912 FSGKPPLTDQIVA
+912 FSGKRPLTDEVIA
-925 IMQEPPGIL
+925 IMIEVPGIL
-934 QRKRSAERIMSK
+934 QRKPSAERVVTRMVD
-946 LRDFVETFDE
+946 LLETFDE
-956 GMGDIEAE
+956 GMGDI

>member
-1 MSVQSEAQLEASLI
+1 MSVQSEAQLEAALI
-15 RRLAD
+15 KRMSD
-20 LGWAQVS
+20 LGWALVA
-27 IPDNDG
+27 IPDNAA
-33 LGANLKT
+33 LEVNLRA

-46 GIHFSDGEFRSIL
+46 GLQFSDGEFRAIL
-59 NHLGKGGTFEKAKTL
+59 NHLGKGSTFEKAKTL

-79 LQRDDGST
+79 LQRDDGT
-87 AYVQFFNSHEWCRNR
+87 NAYVQFFNSRDWCRNR
-102 YQVTSQVTQVGT
+102 YQVTSQVTQVGS
-114 YGTRYDVTLLVN
+114 YQTRYDVTLLVN
-126 GLPLVHIELKRRG
+126 GLPLIQIELKRRG
-139 MELRE
+139 IELKE

-151 YQRHSFWAGNALFQY
+151 YHRHSFWAGNALFQY
-166 VQIFVISNGVNTKYY
+166 VQLFVISNGVNTKYY

-195 ADEENNPITR
+195 ADEVNKPITR

-232 DKVPM
+232 DKALM

-242 QFYAVERILD
+242 QYYAVERILD

-298 DLDYQTTKEFNHFAP
+298 DLDYQTTKEFNYFAP

-318 TDNTKALVAQLNDPD
+318 TDNTKALVDQLADPK

-353 GVAMEG
+353 AVAMDA
-359 LKDQRIVFVF
+359 LKDERIVFVF

-388 TKAQLFGFTGTPI
+388 SKAQMFGFTGTPI
-401 LAENAIGKRTTADL
+401 LAENAVGKRTTANL
-415 FEDCLHR
+415 FEECLHR

-449 GSLLSEEEV
+449 GSLISDDEV
-458 SGLNVKEFFES
+458 AGLNLKEFFES
-469 EERIEGVVDW
+469 EKRIGGVVDW

-489 NREFSAIMC
+489 NRQFAAIMC

-505 TKTYEAFRRKKANG
+505 NKTYEAFRRKKAEGKHN
-519 EHTLKVATI
+519 LKVATI
-528 FTFAA
+528 FTFATNEEDEDA
-533 NEDDADADGLI
+533 NGLI

-550 GGPVNAATQHSRDKL
+550 GGPVNAGTEHSRDKL
-565 ASYVADYNAMFG
+565 AACVADYNAMFG
-577 TNHSVKD
+577 TNNSVKD
-584 GKAFYVYYKE
+584 GKAFYVYYKGL
-594 IAKRM
+594 AKRM
-599 KWRDRKGFIPAQGID
+599 KWRDKKDFIPDQGID
-614 VLLVVNMFL
+614 ILLVVNMFL
-623 TGFDAKTCNT
+623 TGFDAKSCNT

-654 ILGQKKSQGNIVCFR
+654 NLGQKKSQGNIVCFR
-669 NLKTRVDA
+669 NLKTKVDE
-677 AIALFSNKEADETIL
+677 AIALFSNKDANETIL
-692 IAPYQDYVDRFNEAV
+692 IAPYQEYVDRFHEAA
-707 MELLKIAP
+707 MELMKIAP
-715 TPAAVDRLVS
+715 TPASVDKLIT
-725 EEDILA
+725 EDDILA
-731 FIRAFRELIRIK
+731 FVRTFRELIRIK
-743 NVLTTFT
+743 NVLTSFA
-750 EFTDDD
+750 EFSDDD

-770 YLDIHDRMKSD
+770 YLDIYDRMKSD
-781 QDDDHKAS
+781 KDDDHKAS
-789 IVDEVDFE
+789 IIDEVDFE

-810 ILALLASVAAERD
+810 ILALLASIIAEQD
-823 DAEEGA
+823 EA
-829 DGDTAKK
+829 DETVDTASK
-836 TKAALDLLSSEPR
+836 TKAILDVLGSEPR

-858 EFIASY
+858 EFIAAY
-864 LPAMRSEEETRT
+864 LPTMKNAGQTREA
-876 SFLDFWTE
+876 FRDFWE
-884 KRDAAFEQICVDEK
+884 QKRDRAFETICAQEK
-898 LDRAGFMGLLESYQ
+898 LAHGGFSKLLETYQ
-912 FSGKPPLTDQIVA
+912 FSGKRPLTDQIVA
-925 IMQEPPGIL
+925 VMTEVPGIL
-934 QRKRSAERIMSK
+934 HRKASAERIIAKMV
-946 LRDFVETFDE
+946 DFIETYDE
-956 GMGDIEAE
+956 GMGDFDVE